1 MIFQNFYKAQPQNMK
16 NFVITLLALFSISS
30 VAFEE
35 FLITD
40 IRIVGLQRVS
50 IGSIF
55 TAIPVSVGDKMDQG
69 KVSEIT
75 RALFS
80 TAQFNDIQI
89 AKDGSTLIISV
100 LERPSISKI
109 ELEGN
114 KALKSEDL
122 LKGLEG
128 AGIAEGQVYKRSTL
142 NGMKSEL
149 VRQYASQG
157 RYGAGVEI
165 ETTDMPRNTLD
176 LKIIIDEGKS
186 AKIKKVNI
194 IGNTLFSD
202 EELMTGF
209 ELKEGKWYSFLSNK
223 NKYSKEKLEGDI
235 ENLESFYLNRG
246 YLKFSIESSQVSVS
260 KDKKDVYITLSVSE
274 GIQYK
279 VSDVNVIGEMPID
292 EKIYSPIVNSQKGLI
307 YSQAQITQ
315 IEEYFVNLL
324 GNEGYTFAEVT
335 GNPEINEEDNSV
347 SLLFLVQPGNRT
359 YARKIL
365 FSGNYLTNDEV
376 LRREMRQFEGAWAS
390 DNLIEG
396 SKVRLERLGF
406 FKEVNVETIPVP
418 GTEDQV
424 DIEFTVEEESTS
436 SVGGS
441 IGYSDFGMN
450 LGLNLSDNNYLGTG
464 NRFIFG
470 INKSIYQESYN
481 ISFFD
486 PYFTMDGVSR
496 GYSIYFRETDYGE
509 YNVANYL
516 TNSQGLGV
524 QFGYPI
530 SDTQRI
536 GLNLNF
542 DNTDIDPGSL
552 PSREI
557 ADFLESEGTVFDVL
571 KAQAVW
577 SRITLNRGMFPTY
590 GASTD
595 VMLQATIPGS
605 DLTYYKANIR
615 QKFYRPIGFANLVFG
630 FDGELGYIG
639 AYGDTKKTPF
649 FENFYS
655 GGPKSIRGFESNT
668 LGPRV
673 TPSPCYNFDP
683 ATEECPLII
692 DTDFDGTPDSI
703 AQNPYL
709 YQQRRNPIG
718 GNFLIE
724 GSLQLIFKL
733 PIIEDQRSMRS
744 AFFLDF
750 GNVFSTDCQDY
761 QINCYD
767 ASIDELRYS
776 VGVGVTWITGFGP
789 MSFSFSQPFNNG
801 IYDKTE
807 EFQFTIGTV
816 F

>member
-1 MIFQNFYKAQPQNMK
+1 MIAS
-16 NFVITLLALFSISS
+16 LSAS
-30 VAFEE
+30 AFED

-40 IRIVGLQRVS
+40 IRIIGLQRVS

-55 TAIPVSVGDKMDQG
+55 TAIPVSVGDTMNKEKISD
-69 KVSEIT
+69 IT

-80 TAQFNDIQI
+80 TGQFNDIQI
-89 AKDGSTLIISV
+89 AKDGNALILSV
-100 LERPSISKI
+100 LERPSVALI

-128 AGIAEGQVYKRSTL
+128 AGISQGQVYKRSTL

-149 VRQYASQG
+149 VRQYSSQG
-157 RYGAGVEI
+157 RYGAGVEV
-165 ETTDMPRNTLD
+165 ETTTMPRNTIN
-176 LKIIIDEGKS
+176 LKIIIDEGES
-186 AKIKKVNI
+186 ASIKKVNI
-194 IGNTLFSD
+194 IGNEIFSD
-202 EELMTGF
+202 DDLKQGF
-209 ELKEGKWYSFLSNK
+209 ELKEGKWYAFLSNSD
-223 NKYSKEKLEGDI
+223 KYSREKLEGDI
-235 ENLESFYLNRG
+235 ENLESYYLDRG
-246 YLKFSIESSQVSVS
+246 YLKFSIESSQVSIS
-260 KDKKDVYITLSVSE
+260 KNKEDVFITLSLSE
-274 GIQYK
+274 GVQYK
-279 VSDVNVIGEMPID
+279 INDVNVIGDMPLNED
-292 EKIYSPIVNSQKGLI
+292 MYLPIMESQKDQI

-315 IEEYFVNLL
+315 IEEYLVNLL

-335 GNPEINEEDNSV
+335 GNPEIDEDDQTV
-347 SLLFLVQPGNRT
+347 ALLFVVQPGNRT
-359 YARKIL
+359 YARKIQ
-365 FSGNYLTNDEV
+365 FNGNYLTNDEV

-390 DNLIEG
+390 DNLIEA

-406 FKEVNVETIPVP
+406 FKEVAVETIPVA
-418 GTEDQV
+418 GSEDQV
-424 DIEFTVEEESTS
+424 DIEFSVEEESTS

-450 LGLNLSDNNYLGTG
+450 LGLNLSDNNFLGSG
-464 NRFIFG
+464 NRFNFG

-481 ISFFD
+481 VSFFD

-509 YNVANYL
+509 FNVANYL

-542 DNTDIDPGSL
+542 DNTDIDPGTL

-557 ADFLESEGTVFDVL
+557 SDFLASEGTIFDVL

-590 GASTD
+590 GSSTD

-605 DLTYYKANIR
+605 DLTYYKTNIR

-630 FDGELGYIG
+630 FTGELGYIDT
-639 AYGDTKKTPF
+639 YGDTKKTPF

-655 GGPKSIRGFESNT
+655 GGPRSIRGFESNT

-673 TPSPCYNFDP
+673 TPSPCYNFNP
-683 ATEECPLII
+683 ETEECPLLI
-692 DTDFDGTPDSI
+692 DSDFDGTPDTI
-703 AQNPYL
+703 GQNPYL
-709 YQQRRNPIG
+709 YQQARDPIG
-718 GNFLIE
+718 GNFLVE
-724 GSLQLIFKL
+724 GSLQIIFKL

-761 QINCYD
+761 QINCYEP
-767 ASIDELRYS
+767 SVDELRYS
-776 VGVGVTWITGFGP
+776 IGVGVTWITGFGP
-789 MSFSFSQPFNNG
+789 MSFSFSQPFNDG
-801 IYDKTE
+801 PFDKTE

>member
-1 MIFQNFYKAQPQNMK
+1 MKKIFLFC
-16 NFVITLLALFSISS
+16 LAFLSFSAA
-30 VAFEE
+30 AFDE
-35 FLITD
+35 FIITD

-55 TAIPVSVGDKMDQG
+55 TAIPVSVGDKMNQG

-75 RALFS
+75 KALFS
-80 TAQFNDIQI
+80 TAQFNDIQVG
-89 AKDGSTLIISV
+89 KDGNALLISV
-100 LERPSISKI
+100 LERPSISAI
-109 ELEGN
+109 ELDGN

-165 ETTDMPRNTLD
+165 ETINTPRNTIE

-194 IGNTLFSD
+194 IGNEVFSD
-202 EELMTGF
+202 SDLMAGF
-209 ELKEGKWYSFLSNK
+209 ELQEGKWYSFLANK
-223 NKYSKEKLEGDI
+223 DKYSKEKLEGDI
-235 ENLESFYLNRG
+235 ENLESFYLDRG

-260 KDKKDVYITLSVSE
+260 KDKKDVFITLSISE
-274 GIQYK
+274 GEQYTI
-279 VSDVNVIGEMPID
+279 DEVNVIGEIPID
-292 EKIYSPIVNSQKGLI
+292 EKMYAPILDALKDQI
-307 YSQAQITQ
+307 YSQAQITSL
-315 IEEYFVNLL
+315 EEFLINYL

-335 GNPEINEEDNSV
+335 GNPEISTEDNKV
-347 SLLFLVQPGNRT
+347 SLIFLVQPGNRT

-406 FKEVNVETIPVP
+406 FKEVSVETIPVP

-436 SVGGS
+436 SIGGS

-450 LGLNLSDNNYLGTG
+450 LGLNLSDNNFLGTG
-464 NRFIFG
+464 NRFNLA
-470 INKSIYQESYN
+470 INKSVYQEAYN
-481 ISFFD
+481 VSFFD

-496 GYSIYFRETDYGE
+496 GYSIYYRVTDYGE

-516 TNSQGLGV
+516 TNSMGGGV

-530 SDTQRI
+530 SDTTRI

-557 ADFLESEGTVFDVL
+557 ADFLASEGTVFDVL

-577 SRITLNRGMFPTY
+577 SRMTLNRGMFPTY
-590 GASTD
+590 GSSTD
-595 VMLQATIPGS
+595 LMLQVTIPGS
-605 DLTYYKANIR
+605 DLSYFKVDLK
-615 QKFYRPIGFANLVFG
+615 QKFYRPLGFANLVFG
-630 FDGELGYIG
+630 FNGELGYIG
-639 AYGDTKKTPF
+639 TYGDSEKTPF

-655 GGPKSIRGFESNT
+655 GGPRSIRGFESNT

-673 TPSPCYNFDP
+673 TPAPCYEFN
-683 ATEECPLII
+683 AKTGECPLLI

-703 AQNPYL
+703 AQNPYG
-709 YQQRRNPIG
+709 YQQLRDPIG
-718 GNFLIE
+718 GNFLVE
-724 GSLQLIFKL
+724 GSMQMIFKL
-733 PIIEDQRSMRS
+733 PMIEDQRSMRS

-750 GNVFSTDCQDY
+750 GNVFSTDCQPY
-761 QINCYD
+761 QINCYE
-767 ASIDELRYS
+767 ASFDDMKYS

-789 MSFSFSQPFNNG
+789 MSFSFSQPFNDG
-801 IYDKTE
+801 IYDRTE

>member
-1 MIFQNFYKAQPQNMK
+1 MKKFAIF
-16 NFVITLLALFSISS
+16 FSIFVSLAVS
-30 VAFEE
+30 AFDD

-40 IRIVGLQRVS
+40 IRIIGLQRVS

-55 TAIPVSVGDKMDQG
+55 TAIPVSVGDTMTKEKISD
-69 KVSEIT
+69 IT

-80 TAQFNDIQI
+80 TGQFNDIQI
-89 AKDGSTLIISV
+89 AKDGNALILSV
-100 LERPSISKI
+100 LERPSVALI

-128 AGIAEGQVYKRSTL
+128 AGISQGQVYKRSTL

-149 VRQYASQG
+149 VRQYSSQG
-157 RYGAGVEI
+157 RYGAGVEV
-165 ETTDMPRNTLD
+165 ETTPMPRNTIN
-176 LKIIIDEGKS
+176 LKIIIDEGES
-186 AKIKKVNI
+186 AAIKKVNI
-194 IGNTLFSD
+194 IGNEIFSD
-202 EELMTGF
+202 DELMEGF
-209 ELKEGKWYSFLSNK
+209 ELKEGKWYAFLSNK
-223 NKYSKEKLEGDI
+223 DKYSREKLEGDI
-235 ENLESFYLNRG
+235 ENLESYYLDRG
-246 YLKFSIESSQVSVS
+246 YLKFSIESSQVSIS
-260 KDKKDVYITLSVSE
+260 KNKEDVFITLSISE
-274 GIQYK
+274 GAQYK
-279 VSDVNVIGEMPID
+279 IDDVNVIGDMPLNEEMYLPIM
-292 EKIYSPIVNSQKGLI
+292 ESQKDLI

-315 IEEYFVNLL
+315 IEEYLVNLL
-324 GNEGYTFAEVT
+324 GNEGYTFAEVS
-335 GNPEINEEDNSV
+335 GNPEINEDDQTV
-347 SLLFLVQPGNRT
+347 ALLFVIQPGNRT
-359 YARKIL
+359 YARKIQ

-390 DNLIEG
+390 DNLIEA

-406 FKEVNVETIPVP
+406 FKEVNVETIPVA
-418 GTEDQV
+418 GSEDQV
-424 DIEFTVEEESTS
+424 DIEFSVEEESTS

-450 LGLNLSDNNYLGTG
+450 LGLNLSDNNFLGTG
-464 NRFIFG
+464 NRFILG

-481 ISFFD
+481 VSFFD

-496 GYSIYFRETDYGE
+496 GYSLYFRETDYGE
-509 YNVANYL
+509 FNVANYL
-516 TNSQGLGV
+516 TNSQGAGV

-542 DNTDIDPGSL
+542 DNTDIDAGSL

-557 ADFLESEGTVFDVL
+557 SDFLTSEGTIFDVL

-590 GASTD
+590 GSSTD
-595 VMLQATIPGS
+595 VMLQATIHGS
-605 DLTYYKANIR
+605 DLTYYKTNIR

-630 FDGELGYIG
+630 FTGELGYIDT
-639 AYGDTKKTPF
+639 YGDTKKTPF

-655 GGPKSIRGFESNT
+655 GGPRSIRGFESNT

-673 TPSPCYNFDP
+673 TPSPCYNFNP
-683 ATEECPLII
+683 VTEECPLLI

-703 AQNPYL
+703 GQNPYV
-709 YQQRRNPIG
+709 YQQARDPIG
-718 GNFLIE
+718 GNFLVE

-761 QINCYD
+761 QINCFEP
-767 ASIDELRYS
+767 SVDELRYS
-776 VGVGVTWITGFGP
+776 IGVGVTWITGFGP
-789 MSFSFSQPFNNG
+789 MSFSFSQPFNDG
-801 IYDKTE
+801 PFDKTE

>member
-1 MIFQNFYKAQPQNMK
+1 MKKFIINFLIF
-16 NFVITLLALFSISS
+16 VSLS
-30 VAFEE
+30 VTAFED
-35 FLITD
+35 FLIND
-40 IRIVGLQRVS
+40 IRIIGLQRVS

-55 TAIPVSVGDKMDQG
+55 TAIPVSVGDTMNQEKISD
-69 KVSEIT
+69 IT

-80 TAQFNDIQI
+80 TGQFNDIQI
-89 AKDGSTLIISV
+89 ARDGNALILSV
-100 LERPSISKI
+100 LERPSVALI

-128 AGIAEGQVYKRSTL
+128 AGISQGQVYKRSTL

-149 VRQYASQG
+149 VRQYSSQG

-165 ETTDMPRNTLD
+165 ETTPMPRNTINV
-176 LKIIIDEGKS
+176 KIIIDEGES
-186 AKIKKVNI
+186 ASIKKVNI
-194 IGNTLFSD
+194 IGNEVFTDDDL
-202 EELMTGF
+202 LQGF
-209 ELKEGKWYSFLSNK
+209 ELKEGKWYAFLSNK
-223 NKYSKEKLEGDI
+223 DKYSREKLEGDI
-235 ENLESFYLNRG
+235 ENLESYYLDRG
-246 YLKFSIESSQVSVS
+246 YLKFSIESSQVSIS
-260 KDKKDVYITLSVSE
+260 KNKEDVFITLSISE
-274 GIQYK
+274 GVQYK
-279 VSDVNVIGEMPID
+279 INDVTVIGDMPLN
-292 EKIYSPIVNSQKGLI
+292 EGMYLPIIESQKDQI

-315 IEEYFVNLL
+315 IEEYFINLL

-335 GNPEINEEDNSV
+335 GNPEINEEDQTV
-347 SLLFLVQPGNRT
+347 SLLFVVQPGNRT
-359 YARKIL
+359 YARKIQ
-365 FSGNYLTNDEV
+365 FTGNYLTNDEV

-390 DNLIEG
+390 DNLIEA

-406 FKEVNVETIPVP
+406 FKEVDVETIPVA
-418 GTEDQV
+418 GSEDQV
-424 DIEFTVEEESTS
+424 DIEFSVEEESTS

-450 LGLNLSDNNYLGTG
+450 IGLNLSDNNFLGTG
-464 NRFIFG
+464 NRFILG
-470 INKSIYQESYN
+470 VNKSIYQESYN

-496 GYSIYFRETDYGE
+496 GYSLYFRETDYGE
-509 YNVANYL
+509 FNVANYL
-516 TNSQGLGV
+516 TNSQGAGV

-557 ADFLESEGTVFDVL
+557 SDFLASEGTIFDVL

-590 GASTD
+590 GSSTD
-595 VMLQATIPGS
+595 VMLQATLPGS
-605 DLTYYKANIR
+605 DLTYYKTNIR

-630 FDGELGYIG
+630 FTGELGYIDT
-639 AYGDTKKTPF
+639 YGDTKKTPF

-655 GGPKSIRGFESNT
+655 GGPRSIRGFESNT

-673 TPSPCYNFDP
+673 TPSPCYDFNP
-683 ATEECPLII
+683 ETEECPLLI
-692 DTDFDGTPDSI
+692 DTDLDGTPDTI
-703 AQNPYL
+703 GQNPYT
-709 YQQRRNPIG
+709 YQQARNPIG
-718 GNFLIE
+718 GNFLVE

-733 PIIEDQRSMRS
+733 PMIEDQRSMRS

-761 QINCYD
+761 QINCFEPTF
-767 ASIDELRYS
+767 DELRYS
-776 VGVGVTWITGFGP
+776 IGVGVTWITGFGP
-789 MSFSFSQPFNNG
+789 MSFSFSQPFNDG
-801 IYDKTE
+801 PFDKTE

>member
-1 MIFQNFYKAQPQNMK
+1 MK
-16 NFVITLLALFSISS
+16 KLLLCFLAFFSFA
-30 VAFEE
+30 VTAFDE

-55 TAIPVSVGDKMDQG
+55 TAMPVSVGDKMNEG

-89 AKDGSTLIISV
+89 GKDGNALIISV
-100 LERPSISKI
+100 AERPSISSI

-122 LKGLEG
+122 LQGLDG
-128 AGIAEGQVYKRSTL
+128 AGISEGQVYKRSTL

-149 VRQYASQG
+149 IRQYASQG

-165 ETTDMPRNTLD
+165 ETIDKPRNTIE

-194 IGNTLFSD
+194 IGNELFTD
-202 EELMTGF
+202 ADLMTGF
-209 ELKEGKWYSFLSNK
+209 ELQEGKWYSFLSNK
-223 NKYSKEKLEGDI
+223 DKYSKEKLEGDI
-235 ENLESFYLNRG
+235 ENLESFYLDRG

-260 KDKKDVYITLSVSE
+260 KDKQDVFITLSIRE
-274 GIQYK
+274 GEQYK
-279 VSDVNVIGEMPID
+279 ID
-292 EKIYSPIVNSQKGLI
+292 EVNIIGDVPLDEGMYNPILEGLKDQI
-307 YSQAQITQ
+307 YSQAQITS
-315 IEEYFVNLL
+315 IEEYLVNFL

-335 GNPEINEEDNSV
+335 GNPEMSEEANKV
-347 SLLFLVQPGNRT
+347 SLIFLVQPGNRT

-396 SKVRLERLGF
+396 SKLRLERLGF

-418 GTEDQV
+418 GTEDQI

-436 SVGGS
+436 SIGGS

-450 LGLNLSDNNYLGTG
+450 LGLNLSDNNFLGSG
-464 NRFIFG
+464 NRFNLA
-470 INKSIYQESYN
+470 INKSVYQEAYN

-496 GYSIYFRETDYGE
+496 GYSVYYRVTDYGE

-516 TNSQGLGV
+516 TNSMGGGV

-530 SDTQRI
+530 SDITRI

-557 ADFLESEGTVFDVL
+557 ADFLASEGTIFDVF

-577 SRITLNRGMFPTY
+577 SKMTLNRGMFPTY
-590 GASTD
+590 GSSTD
-595 VMLQATIPGS
+595 VMLQVTVPGS
-605 DLTYYKANIR
+605 DLTYFKTNIK
-615 QKFYRPIGFANLVFG
+615 QKFYRPLGFANLVFG
-630 FDGELGYIG
+630 FDGELGYLG
-639 AYGDTKKTPF
+639 AYGDTQKTPF

-655 GGPKSIRGFESNT
+655 GGPRSIRGFESNT

-673 TPSPCYNFDP
+673 TPAPCYEFD
-683 ATEECPLII
+683 AKTGECPLIV
-692 DTDFDGTPDSI
+692 DTDFDGIPDSI
-703 AQNPYL
+703 AQNPYG
-709 YQQRRNPIG
+709 YQQIRDPIG
-718 GNFLIE
+718 GNFLVE

-733 PIIEDQRSMRS
+733 PMVEDQRSMRS
-744 AFFLDF
+744 AFFVDF
-750 GNVFSTDCQDY
+750 GNVFSTDCQEY
-761 QINCYD
+761 QLNCYEP
-767 ASIDELRYS
+767 SVDELKYS

-789 MSFSFSQPFNNG
+789 MSFSFSQPFNDG
-801 IYDKTE
+801 IYDRTE

>member
-1 MIFQNFYKAQPQNMK
+1 MKKIFLFC
-16 NFVITLLALFSISS
+16 LAFLSFM
-30 VAFEE
+30 AFAFDE
-35 FLITD
+35 FIITD
-40 IRIVGLQRVS
+40 IKIVGLQRVS

-55 TAIPVSVGDKMDQG
+55 TAIPVSVGDKMNQG

-75 RALFS
+75 KALFS
-80 TAQFNDIQI
+80 TAQFNDIQVG
-89 AKDGSTLIISV
+89 KDGNALLISV
-100 LERPSISKI
+100 LERPSISAI
-109 ELEGN
+109 ELDGN

-128 AGIAEGQVYKRSTL
+128 AGIAEGEVYKRSTL

-165 ETTDMPRNTLD
+165 ETINKPRNTIE

-194 IGNTLFSD
+194 IGNEVFSD
-202 EELMTGF
+202 SDLMAGF
-209 ELKEGKWYSFLSNK
+209 ELQEGKWYSFLSNK
-223 NKYSKEKLEGDI
+223 DKYSKEKLKGDI
-235 ENLESFYLNRG
+235 ENLESFYLDRG

-260 KDKKDVYITLSVSE
+260 KDKKDVFITLSISE
-274 GIQYK
+274 GVQYTI
-279 VSDVNVIGEMPID
+279 DAVNIIGEMPIE
-292 EKIYSPIVNSQKGLI
+292 EKMYTPILDGLKDQI
-307 YSQAQITQ
+307 YSQAQITS
-315 IEEYFVNLL
+315 IEEYLVNYL

-335 GNPEINEEDNSV
+335 GNPEINVEENTV
-347 SLLFLVQPGNRT
+347 SLIFLVQPGNRT

-406 FKEVNVETIPVP
+406 FKEVSVETIPVP

-436 SVGGS
+436 SIGGS

-450 LGLNLSDNNYLGTG
+450 LGLNLSDNNFLGTG
-464 NRFIFG
+464 NRFNLA
-470 INKSIYQESYN
+470 INKSVYQEAYN

-496 GYSIYFRETDYGE
+496 GYSVYYRVTDYGE

-516 TNSQGLGV
+516 TNSMGGGV

-530 SDTQRI
+530 SDTTRI
-536 GLNLNF
+536 GLNLNI

-557 ADFLESEGTVFDVL
+557 ADFLASEGTVFDVL

-577 SRITLNRGMFPTY
+577 SRMTLNRGMFPTY
-590 GASTD
+590 GSSTD
-595 VMLQATIPGS
+595 VMLQVTIPGS
-605 DLTYYKANIR
+605 DLSYFKVDLK
-615 QKFYRPIGFANLVFG
+615 QKFYRPLGFANLVFG
-630 FDGELGYIG
+630 FNGELGYIG
-639 AYGDTKKTPF
+639 TYGDTKKTPF

-655 GGPKSIRGFESNT
+655 GGPRSIRGFESNT

-673 TPSPCYNFDP
+673 TPAPCYEFN
-683 ATEECPLII
+683 AKTGECPLII
-692 DTDFDGTPDSI
+692 DTDFDGTPDAI
-703 AQNPYL
+703 AQNPYG
-709 YQQRRNPIG
+709 YQQLRDPIG
-718 GNFLIE
+718 GNFLVE
-724 GSLQLIFKL
+724 GSMQMIFKL
-733 PIIEDQRSMRS
+733 PMIEDQRSMRS

-750 GNVFSTDCQDY
+750 GNVFSTDCQPY
-761 QINCYD
+761 QINCYE
-767 ASIDELRYS
+767 ASFDEMKYS

-789 MSFSFSQPFNNG
+789 MSFSFSQPFNDG
-801 IYDKTE
+801 IYDRTE

>member
-1 MIFQNFYKAQPQNMK
+1 MK
-16 NFVITLLALFSISS
+16 KLFLCFLAFFSFAVS
-30 VAFEE
+30 AFDE

-55 TAIPVSVGDKMDQG
+55 TAIPVSVGDKMNEG

-80 TAQFNDIQI
+80 TAQFNDILI
-89 AKDGSTLIISV
+89 GKDGNALIISV
-100 LERPSISKI
+100 AERPSISSI

-122 LKGLEG
+122 LQGLEG
-128 AGIAEGQVYKRSTL
+128 AGISEGQVYKRSTL

-149 VRQYASQG
+149 IRQYASQG

-165 ETTDMPRNTLD
+165 ETIDKPRNTIE

-194 IGNTLFSD
+194 IGNELFSD
-202 EELMTGF
+202 DDLMRGF

-223 NKYSKEKLEGDI
+223 DKYSKEKLKGDI
-235 ENLESFYLNRG
+235 ENLESFYLDRG

-260 KDKKDVYITLSVSE
+260 KDKQDVFITLSISE
-274 GIQYK
+274 GEQYK
-279 VSDVNVIGEMPID
+279 IDEVSVIGDVPLDEGIYNPILD
-292 EKIYSPIVNSQKGLI
+292 SLKDQI
-307 YSQAQITQ
+307 YSQAQITS
-315 IEEYFVNLL
+315 IEEYLVNFL

-335 GNPEINEEDNSV
+335 GNPDMSEEANKV
-347 SLLFLVQPGNRT
+347 SLIFLVQPGNRT

-396 SKVRLERLGF
+396 SKLRLERLGF

-436 SVGGS
+436 SIGGS

-450 LGLNLSDNNYLGTG
+450 LGLNLSDNNYLGSG
-464 NRFIFG
+464 NRFNLA
-470 INKSIYQESYN
+470 INKSVYQEAYN

-496 GYSIYFRETDYGE
+496 GYSLYYRVTDYGE

-516 TNSQGLGV
+516 TNSMGGGV

-530 SDTQRI
+530 SDTTRI

-557 ADFLESEGTVFDVL
+557 ADFLASEGTVFDVF

-577 SRITLNRGMFPTY
+577 SKMTLNRGMFPTY
-590 GASTD
+590 GSSTD
-595 VMLQATIPGS
+595 VMLQFTIPGS
-605 DLTYYKANIR
+605 DLTYFKTDIK
-615 QKFYRPIGFANLVFG
+615 QKFYRPLGFANLVFG

-639 AYGDTKKTPF
+639 TYGDTEKTPF

-655 GGPKSIRGFESNT
+655 GGPRSIRGFESNT

-673 TPSPCYNFDP
+673 TPAPCYEFD
-683 ATEECPLII
+683 AKTGECPLII
-692 DTDFDGTPDSI
+692 DTDFDGIPDSI
-703 AQNPYL
+703 AQNPYGF
-709 YQQRRNPIG
+709 QQLRDPIG
-718 GNFLIE
+718 GNLLVE

-733 PIIEDQRSMRS
+733 PMVEDQRSMRS
-744 AFFLDF
+744 AFFIDF
-750 GNVFSTDCQDY
+750 GNVFSTDCESY
-761 QINCYD
+761 QINCFEP
-767 ASIDELRYS
+767 SIDELKYS

-789 MSFSFSQPFNNG
+789 MSFSFSQPFNDG
-801 IYDKTE
+801 IYDRTE

>member
-1 MIFQNFYKAQPQNMK
+1 MK
-16 NFVITLLALFSISS
+16 KLLLCFLAFFSFA
-30 VAFEE
+30 VTAFDE

-55 TAIPVSVGDKMDQG
+55 TAIPVSVGDKMNEG

-89 AKDGSTLIISV
+89 GKDGNALIISV
-100 LERPSISKI
+100 AERPSISSI

-122 LKGLEG
+122 LQGLDG
-128 AGIAEGQVYKRSTL
+128 AGISEGQVYKRSTL

-149 VRQYASQG
+149 IRQYASQG

-165 ETTDMPRNTLD
+165 ETIDKPRNTIE

-194 IGNTLFSD
+194 IGNELFTD
-202 EELMTGF
+202 ADLMTGF
-209 ELKEGKWYSFLSNK
+209 ELQEGKWYSFLSNK
-223 NKYSKEKLEGDI
+223 DKYSKEKLEGDI
-235 ENLESFYLNRG
+235 ENLESFYLDRG

-260 KDKKDVYITLSVSE
+260 KDKQDVFITLSIRE
-274 GIQYK
+274 GEQYK
-279 VSDVNVIGEMPID
+279 ID
-292 EKIYSPIVNSQKGLI
+292 EVNIIGDVPLDEGMYNPILEGLKDQI
-307 YSQAQITQ
+307 YSQAQITS
-315 IEEYFVNLL
+315 IEEYLVNFL

-335 GNPEINEEDNSV
+335 GNPEMSEEANKV
-347 SLLFLVQPGNRT
+347 SLIFLVQPGNRT

-396 SKVRLERLGF
+396 SKLRLERLGF

-436 SVGGS
+436 SIGGS

-450 LGLNLSDNNYLGTG
+450 LGLNLSDNNFLGSG
-464 NRFIFG
+464 NRFNLA
-470 INKSIYQESYN
+470 INKSVYQEAYN

-496 GYSIYFRETDYGE
+496 GYSVYYRVTDYGE

-516 TNSQGLGV
+516 TNSMGGGV

-530 SDTQRI
+530 SDITRI

-557 ADFLESEGTVFDVL
+557 ADFLASEGTVFDVF

-577 SRITLNRGMFPTY
+577 SKMTLNRGMFPTY
-590 GASTD
+590 GSSTD
-595 VMLQATIPGS
+595 VMLQVTVPGS
-605 DLTYYKANIR
+605 DLTYFKTNIK
-615 QKFYRPIGFANLVFG
+615 QKFYRPLGFANLVFG
-630 FDGELGYIG
+630 FDGELGYLG
-639 AYGDTKKTPF
+639 TYGDTEKTPF

-655 GGPKSIRGFESNT
+655 GGPRSIRGFESNT

-673 TPSPCYNFDP
+673 TPAPCYEFD
-683 ATEECPLII
+683 AKTGECPLIV
-692 DTDFDGTPDSI
+692 DTDFDGIPDSI
-703 AQNPYL
+703 AQNPYG
-709 YQQRRNPIG
+709 YQQIRDPIG
-718 GNFLIE
+718 GNFLVE

-733 PIIEDQRSMRS
+733 PMVEDQRSMRS
-744 AFFLDF
+744 AFFVDF
-750 GNVFSTDCQDY
+750 GNVFSTDCQEY
-761 QINCYD
+761 QLNCYEP
-767 ASIDELRYS
+767 SVDELKYS

-789 MSFSFSQPFNNG
+789 MSFSFSQPFNDG
-801 IYDKTE
+801 IYDRTE

>member
-1 MIFQNFYKAQPQNMK
+1 MK
-16 NFVITLLALFSISS
+16 KLLLCFLAFFSFA
-30 VAFEE
+30 VTAFDE

-55 TAIPVSVGDKMDQG
+55 TAIPVSVGDKMNEG

-89 AKDGSTLIISV
+89 GKDGNALIISV
-100 LERPSISKI
+100 AERPSISSI

-122 LKGLEG
+122 LQGLEG
-128 AGIAEGQVYKRSTL
+128 AGISEGQVYKRSTL

-149 VRQYASQG
+149 IRQYASQG

-165 ETTDMPRNTLD
+165 ETIDKPRNTIE

-194 IGNTLFSD
+194 IGNELFTD
-202 EELMTGF
+202 DDLMTGF
-209 ELKEGKWYSFLSNK
+209 ELQEGKWYSFLSNK
-223 NKYSKEKLEGDI
+223 DKYSKEKLEGDI
-235 ENLESFYLNRG
+235 ENLESFYLDRG

-260 KDKKDVYITLSVSE
+260 KDKQDVFITLSIRE
-274 GIQYK
+274 GEQYK
-279 VSDVNVIGEMPID
+279 ID
-292 EKIYSPIVNSQKGLI
+292 EVNIIGDVPLDEGMYNPILEGLKDQI
-307 YSQAQITQ
+307 YSQAQITS
-315 IEEYFVNLL
+315 IEEYLVNFL

-335 GNPEINEEDNSV
+335 GNPEMSEEANKV
-347 SLLFLVQPGNRT
+347 SLIFLVQPGNRT

-396 SKVRLERLGF
+396 SKLRLERLGF

-436 SVGGS
+436 SIGGS

-450 LGLNLSDNNYLGTG
+450 LGLNLSDNNFLGSG
-464 NRFIFG
+464 NRFNLA
-470 INKSIYQESYN
+470 INKSVYQEAYN

-496 GYSIYFRETDYGE
+496 GYSVYYRVTDYGE

-516 TNSQGLGV
+516 TNSMGGGV

-530 SDTQRI
+530 SDITRI

-557 ADFLESEGTVFDVL
+557 ADFLASEGTVFDVF

-577 SRITLNRGMFPTY
+577 SKMTLNRGMFPTY
-590 GASTD
+590 GSSTD
-595 VMLQATIPGS
+595 VMLQVTMPGS
-605 DLTYYKANIR
+605 DLTYFKTNIK
-615 QKFYRPIGFANLVFG
+615 QKFYRPLGFANLVFG
-630 FDGELGYIG
+630 FDGELGYLG
-639 AYGDTKKTPF
+639 AYGDTQKTPF

-655 GGPKSIRGFESNT
+655 GGPRSIRGFESNT

-673 TPSPCYNFDP
+673 TPAPCYEFD
-683 ATEECPLII
+683 AKTGECPLIV
-692 DTDFDGTPDSI
+692 DTDFDGIPDSI
-703 AQNPYL
+703 AQNPYG
-709 YQQRRNPIG
+709 YQQIRDPIG
-718 GNFLIE
+718 GNFLVE

-733 PIIEDQRSMRS
+733 PMVEDQRSMRS
-744 AFFLDF
+744 AFFVDF
-750 GNVFSTDCQDY
+750 GNVFSTDCQEY
-761 QINCYD
+761 QLNCYEP
-767 ASIDELRYS
+767 SVDELKYS

-789 MSFSFSQPFNNG
+789 MSFSFSQPFNDG
-801 IYDKTE
+801 IYDRTE

>member
-1 MIFQNFYKAQPQNMK
+1 MK
-16 NFVITLLALFSISS
+16 KLLLCFLAFFSFA
-30 VAFEE
+30 VTAFDE

-55 TAIPVSVGDKMDQG
+55 TAIPVSVGDKMNEG

-89 AKDGSTLIISV
+89 GKDGNALIISV
-100 LERPSISKI
+100 AERPSISSI

-122 LKGLEG
+122 LQGLDG
-128 AGIAEGQVYKRSTL
+128 AGISEGQVYKRSTL

-149 VRQYASQG
+149 IRQYASQG

-165 ETTDMPRNTLD
+165 ETIDKPRNTIE

-194 IGNTLFSD
+194 IGNELFTD
-202 EELMTGF
+202 ADLMTGF
-209 ELKEGKWYSFLSNK
+209 ELQEGKWYSFLSNK
-223 NKYSKEKLEGDI
+223 DKYSKEKLEGDI
-235 ENLESFYLNRG
+235 ENLESFYLDRG

-260 KDKKDVYITLSVSE
+260 KDKQDVFITLSISE
-274 GIQYK
+274 GEQYK
-279 VSDVNVIGEMPID
+279 ID
-292 EKIYSPIVNSQKGLI
+292 EVNIIGDVPLDEGMYNPILEGLKDQI
-307 YSQAQITQ
+307 YSQAQITS
-315 IEEYFVNLL
+315 IEEYLVNFL

-335 GNPEINEEDNSV
+335 GNPEMSEEANKV
-347 SLLFLVQPGNRT
+347 SLIFLVQPGNRT

-396 SKVRLERLGF
+396 SKLRLERLGF

-436 SVGGS
+436 SIGGS

-450 LGLNLSDNNYLGTG
+450 LGLNLSDNNFLGSG
-464 NRFIFG
+464 NRFNLA
-470 INKSIYQESYN
+470 INKSVYQEAYN

-496 GYSIYFRETDYGE
+496 GYSVYYRVTDYGE

-516 TNSQGLGV
+516 TNSMGGGV

-530 SDTQRI
+530 SDITRI

-557 ADFLESEGTVFDVL
+557 ADFLASEGTVFDVF

-577 SRITLNRGMFPTY
+577 SKMTLNRGMFPTY
-590 GASTD
+590 GSSTD
-595 VMLQATIPGS
+595 VMLQVTVPGS
-605 DLTYYKANIR
+605 DLTYFKTNIK
-615 QKFYRPIGFANLVFG
+615 QKFYRPLGFANLVFG
-630 FDGELGYIG
+630 FDGELGYLG
-639 AYGDTKKTPF
+639 TYGDTEKTPF

-655 GGPKSIRGFESNT
+655 GGPRSIRGFESNT

-673 TPSPCYNFDP
+673 TPAPCYEFD
-683 ATEECPLII
+683 AKTGECPLIV
-692 DTDFDGTPDSI
+692 DTDFDGIPDSI
-703 AQNPYL
+703 AQNPYG
-709 YQQRRNPIG
+709 YQQIRDPIG
-718 GNFLIE
+718 GNFLVE

-733 PIIEDQRSMRS
+733 PMVEDQRSMRS
-744 AFFLDF
+744 AFFVDF
-750 GNVFSTDCQDY
+750 GNVFSTDCQEY
-761 QINCYD
+761 QLNCYEP
-767 ASIDELRYS
+767 SVDELKYS

-789 MSFSFSQPFNNG
+789 MSFSFSQPFNDG
-801 IYDKTE
+801 IYDRTE

>member
-1 MIFQNFYKAQPQNMK
+1 MK
-16 NFVITLLALFSISS
+16 NIVIYFLAFISLS
-30 VAFEE
+30 ASAFEE

-40 IRIVGLQRVS
+40 IRIIGLQRVS

-55 TAIPVSVGDKMDQG
+55 TAIPVSVGDRMNQA
-69 KVSEIT
+69 KVREISK
-75 RALFS
+75 ALFA

-89 AKDGSTLIISV
+89 AKDGNALIISL
-100 LERPSISKI
+100 LERPSISSI

-122 LKGLEG
+122 LNGLEG

-149 VRQYASQG
+149 VRQYSSQG
-157 RYGAGVEI
+157 RYGASVDI
-165 ETTDMPRNTLD
+165 ETEDRPRNTLA

-194 IGNTLFSD
+194 IGNNLFTD

-209 ELKEGKWYSFLSNK
+209 ELQEGKWYTFLSNK
-223 NKYSKEKLEGDI
+223 DKYSKEKLEGDI
-235 ENLESFYLNRG
+235 ENLESFYLDRG
-246 YLKFSIESSQVSVS
+246 YLKFSIESTQVSVS
-260 KDKKDVYITLSVSE
+260 KNKEDVFITLSISE
-274 GIQYK
+274 GEQYK
-279 VSDVNVIGEMPID
+279 INEVSVIGEMPLD
-292 EKIYSPIVNSQKGLI
+292 EALYNPIVESQKDRI

-324 GNEGYTFAEVT
+324 GNEGYTFAEVS
-335 GNPEINEEDNSV
+335 GNPEINQANKTV

-365 FSGNYLTNDEV
+365 FAGNYLTNDEV

-450 LGLNLSDNNYLGTG
+450 IGLNLSDNNYLGSG
-464 NRFIFG
+464 NRFVFG

-481 ISFFD
+481 VSFFD

-496 GYSIYFRETDYGE
+496 GYSVYFRETDYGE
-509 YNVANYL
+509 YNIANYL

-536 GLNLNF
+536 GLNINF
-542 DNTDIDPGSL
+542 DNTDIDSGSL

-557 ADFLESEGTVFDVL
+557 ADFLSSEGTVFDVL

-577 SRITLNRGMFPTY
+577 SRVTLNRGMFPTY
-590 GASTD
+590 GSSTD

-605 DLTYYKANIR
+605 DLTYYKTNLR
-615 QKFYRPIGFANLVFG
+615 QKFYRPLGFSNLVFG

-655 GGPKSIRGFESNT
+655 GGPRSIRGFESNT

-673 TPSPCYNFDP
+673 TPSPCYDFDP
-683 ATEECPLII
+683 VTEECPLIV

-709 YQQRRNPIG
+709 YQQRRDPIG
-718 GNFLIE
+718 GNLLIE

-733 PIIEDQRSMRS
+733 PMIEDQRSMRS

-761 QINCYD
+761 QINCYEPS
-767 ASIDELRYS
+767 ADELRYS
-776 VGVGVTWITGFGP
+776 LGVGVTWITGFGP
-789 MSFSFSQPFNNG
+789 MSFSFSQPFNDG
-801 IYDKTE
+801 IYDRTE

>member
-1 MIFQNFYKAQPQNMK
+1 MK
-16 NFVITLLALFSISS
+16 KLFLCFLAFFSFA
-30 VAFEE
+30 VNAFDE

-55 TAIPVSVGDKMDQG
+55 TAIPVSVGDKMNEG

-89 AKDGSTLIISV
+89 GKDGNALIISV
-100 LERPSISKI
+100 AERPSISSI

-122 LKGLEG
+122 LQGLEG
-128 AGIAEGQVYKRSTL
+128 AGISEGQVYKRSTL

-149 VRQYASQG
+149 IRQYASQG

-165 ETTDMPRNTLD
+165 ETIDKPRNTIE

-194 IGNTLFSD
+194 IGNELFSD
-202 EELMTGF
+202 DDLMRGF

-223 NKYSKEKLEGDI
+223 DKYSKEKLKGDI
-235 ENLESFYLNRG
+235 ENLESFYLDRG

-260 KDKKDVYITLSVSE
+260 KDKQDVFITLSISE
-274 GIQYK
+274 GEQYK
-279 VSDVNVIGEMPID
+279 IDEVRVIGDVPLDEGIYNPILENLKD
-292 EKIYSPIVNSQKGLI
+292 QI
-307 YSQAQITQ
+307 YSQAQITS
-315 IEEYFVNLL
+315 IEEYLVNFL

-335 GNPEINEEDNSV
+335 GNPDMSEEANKV
-347 SLLFLVQPGNRT
+347 SLIFLVQPGNRT

-396 SKVRLERLGF
+396 SKMRLERLGF

-436 SVGGS
+436 SIGGS

-450 LGLNLSDNNYLGTG
+450 LGLNLSDNNYLGSG
-464 NRFIFG
+464 NRFNLA
-470 INKSIYQESYN
+470 INKSVYQEAYN

-496 GYSIYFRETDYGE
+496 GYSLYYRVTDYGE

-516 TNSQGLGV
+516 TNSMGGGV

-530 SDTQRI
+530 SDTTRI

-557 ADFLESEGTVFDVL
+557 ADFLASEGTVFDVF

-577 SRITLNRGMFPTY
+577 SKMTLNRGMFPTY
-590 GASTD
+590 GSSTD
-595 VMLQATIPGS
+595 VMLQVTMPGS
-605 DLTYYKANIR
+605 DLTYFKTDIK
-615 QKFYRPIGFANLVFG
+615 QKFYRPLGFANLVFG

-639 AYGDTKKTPF
+639 TYGDTEKTPF

-655 GGPKSIRGFESNT
+655 GGPRSIRGFESNT

-673 TPSPCYNFDP
+673 TPAPCYEFD
-683 ATEECPLII
+683 AKTGECPLIV
-692 DTDFDGTPDSI
+692 DTDFDGIPDSI
-703 AQNPYL
+703 AQNPYG
-709 YQQRRNPIG
+709 YQQVRDPIG
-718 GNFLIE
+718 GNLLVE

-733 PIIEDQRSMRS
+733 PMVEDQRSMRS
-744 AFFLDF
+744 AFFIDF
-750 GNVFSTDCQDY
+750 GNVFSTDCQAY
-761 QINCYD
+761 QINCYEP
-767 ASIDELRYS
+767 SIDELKYS

-789 MSFSFSQPFNNG
+789 MSFSFSQPFNDG
-801 IYDKTE
+801 IYDRTE

>member
-1 MIFQNFYKAQPQNMK
+1 MK
-16 NFVITLLALFSISS
+16 KLLLCFLAFFSFS
-30 VAFEE
+30 VTAFDE

-55 TAIPVSVGDKMDQG
+55 TAIPVSVGDKMNEG

-75 RALFS
+75 KALFS
-80 TAQFNDIQI
+80 TGQFNDIQI
-89 AKDGSTLIISV
+89 GKDGNALIISV
-100 LERPSISKI
+100 AERPSISSI

-122 LKGLEG
+122 LQGLEG
-128 AGIAEGQVYKRSTL
+128 AGISEGQVYKRSTL

-149 VRQYASQG
+149 IRQYASQG

-165 ETTDMPRNTLD
+165 ETIDKPRNTIE

-194 IGNTLFSD
+194 IGNELFTD
-202 EELMTGF
+202 DDLMTGF
-209 ELKEGKWYSFLSNK
+209 ELQEGKWYSFLSNK
-223 NKYSKEKLEGDI
+223 DKYSKEKLEGDI
-235 ENLESFYLNRG
+235 ENLESFYLDRG

-260 KDKKDVYITLSVSE
+260 KDKQDVFITLSISE
-274 GIQYK
+274 GEQYK
-279 VSDVNVIGEMPID
+279 ID
-292 EKIYSPIVNSQKGLI
+292 EVNIIGDVPLDEGMYNPILEGLKDQT
-307 YSQAQITQ
+307 YSQAQIRS
-315 IEEYFVNLL
+315 IEEYLVNFL

-335 GNPEINEEDNSV
+335 GNPEMSEEANKV
-347 SLLFLVQPGNRT
+347 SLIFLVQPGNRT

-396 SKVRLERLGF
+396 SKLRLERLGF

-436 SVGGS
+436 SIGGS

-450 LGLNLSDNNYLGTG
+450 LGLNLSDNNFLGTG
-464 NRFIFG
+464 NRFNLA
-470 INKSIYQESYN
+470 INKSVYQEAYN

-496 GYSIYFRETDYGE
+496 GYSVYYRVTDYGE

-516 TNSQGLGV
+516 TNSMGGGV

-530 SDTQRI
+530 SDISRI

-557 ADFLESEGTVFDVL
+557 ADFLASEGTVFDVF

-577 SRITLNRGMFPTY
+577 SKMTLNRGMFPTY
-590 GASTD
+590 GSSTD
-595 VMLQATIPGS
+595 VMLQVTVPGS
-605 DLTYYKANIR
+605 DLTYFKTNIK
-615 QKFYRPIGFANLVFG
+615 QKFYRPLGFANLVFG

-639 AYGDTKKTPF
+639 TYGDTEKTPF

-655 GGPKSIRGFESNT
+655 GGPRSIRGFESNT

-673 TPSPCYNFDP
+673 TPAPCYEFD
-683 ATEECPLII
+683 AKTGECPLIV
-692 DTDFDGTPDSI
+692 DTDFDGIPDSA
-703 AQNPYL
+703 AQNPYG
-709 YQQRRNPIG
+709 YQQIRDPIG
-718 GNFLIE
+718 GNFLVE

-733 PIIEDQRSMRS
+733 PMIEDQRSMRS
-744 AFFLDF
+744 AFFVDF
-750 GNVFSTDCQDY
+750 GNVFSTDCQEY
-761 QINCYD
+761 QLNCYEPS
-767 ASIDELRYS
+767 ADELKYS
-776 VGVGVTWITGFGP
+776 VGIGVTWITGFGP
-789 MSFSFSQPFNNG
+789 MSFSFSQPFNDG
-801 IYDKTE
+801 IYDRTE

>member
-1 MIFQNFYKAQPQNMK
+1 MAAS
-16 NFVITLLALFSISS
+16 LSAS
-30 VAFEE
+30 AFED

-40 IRIVGLQRVS
+40 IRIIGLQRVS

-55 TAIPVSVGDKMDQG
+55 TAIPVSVGDTMNKEKISD
-69 KVSEIT
+69 IT

-80 TAQFNDIQI
+80 TGQFNDIQI
-89 AKDGSTLIISV
+89 AKDGNALILSV
-100 LERPSISKI
+100 LERPSVALI

-128 AGIAEGQVYKRSTL
+128 AGISQGQVYKRSTL

-149 VRQYASQG
+149 VRQYSSQG
-157 RYGAGVEI
+157 RYGAGVEV
-165 ETTDMPRNTLD
+165 ETTAMPRNTIN
-176 LKIIIDEGKS
+176 LKIIIDEGES
-186 AKIKKVNI
+186 ASIKKVNI
-194 IGNTLFSD
+194 IGNEIFSD
-202 EELMTGF
+202 DDLKQGF
-209 ELKEGKWYSFLSNK
+209 ELKEGKWYAFLSN
-223 NKYSKEKLEGDI
+223 NDKYSREKLEGDI
-235 ENLESFYLNRG
+235 ENLESYYLDRG
-246 YLKFSIESSQVSVS
+246 YLKFSIESSQVSIS
-260 KDKKDVYITLSVSE
+260 KNKEDVFITLSLSE
-274 GIQYK
+274 GVQYK
-279 VSDVNVIGEMPID
+279 INDVNVIGDMPLNED
-292 EKIYSPIVNSQKGLI
+292 MYLPIMESQKDQI

-315 IEEYFVNLL
+315 IEEYLVNLL

-335 GNPEINEEDNSV
+335 GNPEINEDDQTV
-347 SLLFLVQPGNRT
+347 ALLFVVQPGNRT
-359 YARKIL
+359 YARKIQ

-390 DNLIEG
+390 DNLIEA

-406 FKEVNVETIPVP
+406 FKEVAVETIPVA
-418 GTEDQV
+418 GSEDQV
-424 DIEFTVEEESTS
+424 DIEFSVEEESTS

-450 LGLNLSDNNYLGTG
+450 LGLNLSDNNFLGSG
-464 NRFIFG
+464 NRFNLG

-481 ISFFD
+481 VSFFD

-496 GYSIYFRETDYGE
+496 GYSLYFRETDYGE
-509 YNVANYL
+509 FNVANYL

-542 DNTDIDPGSL
+542 DNTDIDPGTL

-557 ADFLESEGTVFDVL
+557 ADFLASEGTIFDVL

-590 GASTD
+590 GSSTD

-605 DLTYYKANIR
+605 DLTYYKTNIR

-630 FDGELGYIG
+630 FTGELGYIDT
-639 AYGDTKKTPF
+639 YGDTKKTPF

-655 GGPKSIRGFESNT
+655 GGPRSIRGFESNT

-673 TPSPCYNFDP
+673 TPSPCYNFNP
-683 ATEECPLII
+683 ETEECPLLI
-692 DTDFDGTPDSI
+692 DSDFDGTPDTI
-703 AQNPYL
+703 GQNPYL
-709 YQQRRNPIG
+709 YQQARDPIG
-718 GNFLIE
+718 GNFLVE
-724 GSLQLIFKL
+724 GSLQIIFKL

-761 QINCYD
+761 QINCYEP
-767 ASIDELRYS
+767 SVDELRYS
-776 VGVGVTWITGFGP
+776 IGVGVTWITGFGP
-789 MSFSFSQPFNNG
+789 MSFSFSQPFNDG
-801 IYDKTE
+801 PFDKTE

>member
-1 MIFQNFYKAQPQNMK
+1 MK
-16 NFVITLLALFSISS
+16 KIALYTLAFISLS
-30 VAFEE
+30 TSAFDE

-40 IRIVGLQRVS
+40 IRIIGLQRVS

-55 TAIPVSVGDKMDQG
+55 TAIPVSVGDKMSQA
-69 KVSEIT
+69 KVREISK
-75 RALFS
+75 ALFA

-89 AKDGSTLIISV
+89 AKDGNALIISL
-100 LERPSISKI
+100 LERPSISSI

-149 VRQYASQG
+149 VRQYSSQG
-157 RYGAGVEI
+157 RYGASVNI
-165 ETTDMPRNTLD
+165 ETEDRPRNTLA

-194 IGNTLFSD
+194 IGNNLFTD

-209 ELKEGKWYSFLSNK
+209 ELQEGKWYAFLSNK
-223 NKYSKEKLEGDI
+223 DKYSKEKLEGDI
-235 ENLESFYLNRG
+235 ENLESFYLDRG

-260 KDKKDVYITLSVSE
+260 KNKEDVFITLSISE
-274 GIQYK
+274 GDQYK
-279 VSDVNVIGEMPID
+279 IDDVSVIGEMPLD
-292 EKIYSPIVNSQKGLI
+292 EALYNPIVESQKNKI

-324 GNEGYTFAEVT
+324 GNEGYTFAEVS
-335 GNPEINEEDNSV
+335 GNPEINQENKTV

-365 FSGNYLTNDEV
+365 FAGNYLTNDEV

-450 LGLNLSDNNYLGTG
+450 IGLNLSDNNYLGSG

-481 ISFFD
+481 VSFFD

-509 YNVANYL
+509 YNIANYL

-536 GLNLNF
+536 GLNVNF
-542 DNTDIDPGSL
+542 DNTDIDSGSL

-557 ADFLESEGTVFDVL
+557 SDFLSSEGNVFDVL

-577 SRITLNRGMFPTY
+577 SRVTLNRGMFPTY
-590 GASTD
+590 GSSTD
-595 VMLQATIPGS
+595 VMLQVTVPGS
-605 DLTYYKANIR
+605 DLTYYKTNLR
-615 QKFYRPIGFANLVFG
+615 QKFYRPLGFSNLVFG

-639 AYGDTKKTPF
+639 AYGDTEKTPF

-655 GGPKSIRGFESNT
+655 GGPRSIRGFESNT

-673 TPSPCYNFDP
+673 TPSPCYDFDP
-683 ATEECPLII
+683 VTEECPLIV
-692 DTDFDGTPDSI
+692 DSDFDGTPDSI

-709 YQQRRNPIG
+709 YQQRRDPIG
-718 GNFLIE
+718 GNLLIE

-733 PIIEDQRSMRS
+733 PMIEDQRSMRS

-761 QINCYD
+761 QINCFEP
-767 ASIDELRYS
+767 SVDELRYS
-776 VGVGVTWITGFGP
+776 IGVGVTWITGFGP
-789 MSFSFSQPFNNG
+789 MSFSFSQPFNDG
-801 IYDKTE
+801 IYDRTE

>member
-1 MIFQNFYKAQPQNMK
+1 MKKIFLFC
-16 NFVITLLALFSISS
+16 LAFLSFM
-30 VAFEE
+30 AFAFDE
-35 FLITD
+35 FIITD
-40 IRIVGLQRVS
+40 IKIVGLQRVS

-55 TAIPVSVGDKMDQG
+55 TAIPVSVGDKMNQG

-75 RALFS
+75 KALFS
-80 TAQFNDIQI
+80 TAQFNDIQVG
-89 AKDGSTLIISV
+89 KDGNALLISV
-100 LERPSISKI
+100 LERPSISAI
-109 ELEGN
+109 ELDGN

-128 AGIAEGQVYKRSTL
+128 AGIAEGEVYKRSTL

-165 ETTDMPRNTLD
+165 ETINKPRNTIE

-194 IGNTLFSD
+194 IGNEVFSD
-202 EELMTGF
+202 SDLMAGF
-209 ELKEGKWYSFLSNK
+209 ELQEGKWYSFLSNK
-223 NKYSKEKLEGDI
+223 DKYSKEKLKGDI
-235 ENLESFYLNRG
+235 ENLESFYLDRG

-260 KDKKDVYITLSVSE
+260 KDKKDVFITLSISE
-274 GIQYK
+274 GVQYTI
-279 VSDVNVIGEMPID
+279 DAVNIIGEMPIE
-292 EKIYSPIVNSQKGLI
+292 EKMYTPILDGLKDQI
-307 YSQAQITQ
+307 YSQAQITS
-315 IEEYFVNLL
+315 IEEYLVNYL

-335 GNPEINEEDNSV
+335 GNPEINVEENTV
-347 SLLFLVQPGNRT
+347 SLIFLVQPGNRT

-406 FKEVNVETIPVP
+406 FKEVSVETIPVP

-436 SVGGS
+436 SIGGS

-450 LGLNLSDNNYLGTG
+450 LGLNLSDNNFLGTG
-464 NRFIFG
+464 NRFNLA
-470 INKSIYQESYN
+470 INKSVYQEAYN
-481 ISFFD
+481 VSFFD

-496 GYSIYFRETDYGE
+496 GYSIYYRVTDYGE

-516 TNSQGLGV
+516 TNSMGGGV

-530 SDTQRI
+530 SDTTRI

-557 ADFLESEGTVFDVL
+557 ADFLASEGTVFDVL

-577 SRITLNRGMFPTY
+577 SRMTLNRGMFPTY
-590 GASTD
+590 GSSTD
-595 VMLQATIPGS
+595 LMLQVTIPGS
-605 DLTYYKANIR
+605 DLSYFKVDLK
-615 QKFYRPIGFANLVFG
+615 QKFYRPLGFANLVFG
-630 FDGELGYIG
+630 FNGELGYIG
-639 AYGDTKKTPF
+639 TYGDSEKTPF

-655 GGPKSIRGFESNT
+655 GGPRSIRGFESNT

-673 TPSPCYNFDP
+673 TPAPCYEFN
-683 ATEECPLII
+683 AKTGECPLLI

-703 AQNPYL
+703 AQNPYG
-709 YQQRRNPIG
+709 YQQLRDPIG
-718 GNFLIE
+718 GNFLVE
-724 GSLQLIFKL
+724 GSMQMIFKL
-733 PIIEDQRSMRS
+733 PMIEDQRSMRS

-750 GNVFSTDCQDY
+750 GNVFSTDCQPY
-761 QINCYD
+761 QINCYE
-767 ASIDELRYS
+767 ASFDDMKYS

-789 MSFSFSQPFNNG
+789 MSFSFSQPFNDG
-801 IYDKTE
+801 IYDRTE

>member
-1 MIFQNFYKAQPQNMK
+1 MK
-16 NFVITLLALFSISS
+16 KLLLFCLAFLSFTA
-30 VAFEE
+30 VAFDE
-35 FLITD
+35 FIITD

-55 TAIPVSVGDKMDQG
+55 TAIPVSVGDKMNQG

-75 RALFS
+75 KALFS
-80 TAQFNDIQI
+80 TAQFNDIQVG
-89 AKDGSTLIISV
+89 KDGNALLISV
-100 LERPSISKI
+100 LERPSISAI
-109 ELEGN
+109 ELDGN

-165 ETTDMPRNTLD
+165 ETINKPRNTIE

-194 IGNTLFSD
+194 IGNEVFSD
-202 EELMTGF
+202 SDLMAGF
-209 ELKEGKWYSFLSNK
+209 ELQEGKWYSFLSNK
-223 NKYSKEKLEGDI
+223 DKYSKEKLEGDI
-235 ENLESFYLNRG
+235 ENLESFYLDRG

-260 KDKKDVYITLSVSE
+260 KDKKDVFITLSISE
-274 GIQYK
+274 GVQYTI
-279 VSDVNVIGEMPID
+279 DEVNVIGDMPID
-292 EKIYSPIVNSQKGLI
+292 KKMYTPILDGLKDQI
-307 YSQAQITQ
+307 YSQAQITS
-315 IEEYFVNLL
+315 IEEYLVNYL

-335 GNPEINEEDNSV
+335 GNPEINVEENTV
-347 SLLFLVQPGNRT
+347 SLIFLVQPGNRT

-406 FKEVNVETIPVP
+406 FKEVSVETIPVP

-436 SVGGS
+436 SIGGS

-450 LGLNLSDNNYLGTG
+450 LGLNLSDNNFLGTG
-464 NRFIFG
+464 NRFNLA
-470 INKSIYQESYN
+470 INKSVYQEAYN
-481 ISFFD
+481 VSFFD

-496 GYSIYFRETDYGE
+496 GYSIYYRVTDYGE

-516 TNSQGLGV
+516 TNSMGGGV

-530 SDTQRI
+530 SDTTRI
-536 GLNLNF
+536 GLNLNI

-557 ADFLESEGTVFDVL
+557 ADFLASEGTVFDVL

-577 SRITLNRGMFPTY
+577 SRMTLNRGMFPTY
-590 GASTD
+590 GSSTD
-595 VMLQATIPGS
+595 VMLQVTIPGS
-605 DLTYYKANIR
+605 DLSYFKVDLK
-615 QKFYRPIGFANLVFG
+615 QKFYRPLGFANLVFG
-630 FDGELGYIG
+630 FNGELGYIG
-639 AYGDTKKTPF
+639 TYGDTEKTPF

-655 GGPKSIRGFESNT
+655 GGPRSIRGFESNT

-673 TPSPCYNFDP
+673 TPAPCYEFN
-683 ATEECPLII
+683 AKTGECPLII
-692 DTDFDGTPDSI
+692 DTDFDGTPDAI
-703 AQNPYL
+703 AQNPYG
-709 YQQRRNPIG
+709 YQQLRDPIG
-718 GNFLIE
+718 GNFLVE
-724 GSLQLIFKL
+724 GSMQMIFKL
-733 PIIEDQRSMRS
+733 PMIEDQRSMRS

-750 GNVFSTDCQDY
+750 GNVFSTDCQPY
-761 QINCYD
+761 QINCYE
-767 ASIDELRYS
+767 ASFDEMKYS

-789 MSFSFSQPFNNG
+789 MSFSFSQPFNDG
-801 IYDKTE
+801 IYDRTE

>member
-1 MIFQNFYKAQPQNMK
+1 MK
-16 NFVITLLALFSISS
+16 KLLLCFLAFFSFA
-30 VAFEE
+30 VTAFDE

-55 TAIPVSVGDKMDQG
+55 TAIPVSVGDKMNEG

-89 AKDGSTLIISV
+89 GKDGNALIISV
-100 LERPSISKI
+100 AERPSISSI

-122 LKGLEG
+122 LQGLDG
-128 AGIAEGQVYKRSTL
+128 AGISEGQVYKRSTL

-149 VRQYASQG
+149 IRQYASQG

-165 ETTDMPRNTLD
+165 ETIDKPRNTTE

-194 IGNTLFSD
+194 IGNELFTD
-202 EELMTGF
+202 ADLMTGF
-209 ELKEGKWYSFLSNK
+209 ELQEGKWYSFLSNK
-223 NKYSKEKLEGDI
+223 DKYSKEKLEGDI
-235 ENLESFYLNRG
+235 ENLESFYLDRG

-260 KDKKDVYITLSVSE
+260 KDKQDVFITLSIRE
-274 GIQYK
+274 GEQYK
-279 VSDVNVIGEMPID
+279 ID
-292 EKIYSPIVNSQKGLI
+292 EVNIIGDVPLDEGMYNPILEGLKDQI
-307 YSQAQITQ
+307 YSQAQITS
-315 IEEYFVNLL
+315 IEEYLVNFL

-335 GNPEINEEDNSV
+335 GNPEMSEEANKV
-347 SLLFLVQPGNRT
+347 SLIFLVQPGNRT

-396 SKVRLERLGF
+396 SKLRLERLGF

-436 SVGGS
+436 SIGGS

-450 LGLNLSDNNYLGTG
+450 LGLNLSDNNFLGSG
-464 NRFIFG
+464 NRFNLA
-470 INKSIYQESYN
+470 INKSVYQEAYN

-496 GYSIYFRETDYGE
+496 GYSLYYRVTDYGE

-516 TNSQGLGV
+516 TNSMGGGV

-530 SDTQRI
+530 SDITRI

-552 PSREI
+552 PSMEI
-557 ADFLESEGTVFDVL
+557 ADFLASEGTVFDVF

-577 SRITLNRGMFPTY
+577 SKMTLNRGMFPTY
-590 GASTD
+590 GSSTD
-595 VMLQATIPGS
+595 VMLQVTVPGS
-605 DLTYYKANIR
+605 DLTYFKTNIK
-615 QKFYRPIGFANLVFG
+615 QKFYRPLGFANLVFG
-630 FDGELGYIG
+630 FDGELGYLG
-639 AYGDTKKTPF
+639 TYGDTEKTPF
-649 FENFYS
+649 FDNFYS
-655 GGPKSIRGFESNT
+655 GGPRSIRGFESNT

-673 TPSPCYNFDP
+673 TPAPCYEFD
-683 ATEECPLII
+683 AKTGECPLIV
-692 DTDFDGTPDSI
+692 DTDFDGIPDSI
-703 AQNPYL
+703 AQNPYG
-709 YQQRRNPIG
+709 YQQIRDPIG
-718 GNFLIE
+718 GNFLVE

-733 PIIEDQRSMRS
+733 PMVEDQRSMRS
-744 AFFLDF
+744 AFFVDF
-750 GNVFSTDCQDY
+750 GNVFSTDCQEY
-761 QINCYD
+761 QLNCYEP
-767 ASIDELRYS
+767 SVDELKYS

-789 MSFSFSQPFNNG
+789 MSFSFSQPFNDG
-801 IYDKTE
+801 IYDRTE

>member
-1 MIFQNFYKAQPQNMK
+1 MKKIFLFC
-16 NFVITLLALFSISS
+16 LAFLSFMA
-30 VAFEE
+30 VAFDE
-35 FLITD
+35 FIITD

-55 TAIPVSVGDKMDQG
+55 TAIPVSVGDKMNQG

-75 RALFS
+75 KALFS
-80 TAQFNDIQI
+80 TAQFNDIQVG
-89 AKDGSTLIISV
+89 KDGNALLISV
-100 LERPSISKI
+100 LERPSISAI
-109 ELEGN
+109 ELDGN

-165 ETTDMPRNTLD
+165 ETINKPRNTIE

-194 IGNTLFSD
+194 IGNEVFSD
-202 EELMTGF
+202 SDLMAGF
-209 ELKEGKWYSFLSNK
+209 ELQEGKWYSFLSNK
-223 NKYSKEKLEGDI
+223 DKYSKEKLKGDI
-235 ENLESFYLNRG
+235 ENLESFYLDRG

-260 KDKKDVYITLSVSE
+260 KDKKDVFITLSISE
-274 GIQYK
+274 GVQYTI
-279 VSDVNVIGEMPID
+279 DEVNVIGDMPIE
-292 EKIYSPIVNSQKGLI
+292 EKMYTPILDGLKDQI
-307 YSQAQITQ
+307 YSQAQITS
-315 IEEYFVNLL
+315 IEEYLVNYL

-335 GNPEINEEDNSV
+335 GNPEINVEENTV
-347 SLLFLVQPGNRT
+347 SLIFLVQPGNRT

-406 FKEVNVETIPVP
+406 FKEVSVETIPVP

-436 SVGGS
+436 SIGGS

-450 LGLNLSDNNYLGTG
+450 LGLNLSDNNFLGTG
-464 NRFIFG
+464 NRFNLA
-470 INKSIYQESYN
+470 INKSVYQEAYN

-496 GYSIYFRETDYGE
+496 GYSVYYRVTDYGE

-516 TNSQGLGV
+516 TNSMGGGV

-530 SDTQRI
+530 SDTTRI
-536 GLNLNF
+536 GLNLNI

-557 ADFLESEGTVFDVL
+557 ADFLASEGTVFDVL

-577 SRITLNRGMFPTY
+577 SRMTLNRGMFPTY
-590 GASTD
+590 GSSTD
-595 VMLQATIPGS
+595 VMLQVTIPGS
-605 DLTYYKANIR
+605 DLSYFKVDLK
-615 QKFYRPIGFANLVFG
+615 QKFYRPLGFANLVFG
-630 FDGELGYIG
+630 FNGELGYIG
-639 AYGDTKKTPF
+639 TYGDTEKTPF

-655 GGPKSIRGFESNT
+655 GGPRSIRGFESNT

-673 TPSPCYNFDP
+673 TPAPCYEFN
-683 ATEECPLII
+683 AKTGECPLII
-692 DTDFDGTPDSI
+692 DTDFDGTPDAI
-703 AQNPYL
+703 AQNPYG
-709 YQQRRNPIG
+709 YQQLRDPIG
-718 GNFLIE
+718 GNFLVE
-724 GSLQLIFKL
+724 GSMQMIFKL
-733 PIIEDQRSMRS
+733 PMIEDQRSMRS

-750 GNVFSTDCQDY
+750 GNVFSTDCQPY
-761 QINCYD
+761 QINCYE
-767 ASIDELRYS
+767 ASFDEMKYS

-789 MSFSFSQPFNNG
+789 MSFSFSQPFNDG
-801 IYDKTE
+801 IYDRTE

>member
-1 MIFQNFYKAQPQNMK
+1 MK
-16 NFVITLLALFSISS
+16 NIALYFLALISLS
-30 VAFEE
+30 VSAFEE

-40 IRIVGLQRVS
+40 IRIIGLQRVS

-55 TAIPVSVGDKMDQG
+55 TAIPVSVGDKMNQS
-69 KVSEIT
+69 KVREISK
-75 RALFS
+75 ALFA

-89 AKDGSTLIISV
+89 AKDGNALIISL
-100 LERPSISKI
+100 LERPSISSI

-149 VRQYASQG
+149 VRQYSSQG
-157 RYGAGVEI
+157 RYGASVDI
-165 ETTDMPRNTLD
+165 ETEDRPRNTLA

-194 IGNTLFSD
+194 IGNNLFTD
-202 EELMTGF
+202 DELMTGF
-209 ELKEGKWYSFLSNK
+209 ELQEGKWYTFLSNK
-223 NKYSKEKLEGDI
+223 DKYSKEKLEGDI
-235 ENLESFYLNRG
+235 ENLESFYLDRG

-260 KDKKDVYITLSVSE
+260 KNKEDVFITLSISE
-274 GIQYK
+274 GEQYK
-279 VSDVNVIGEMPID
+279 IDDVSVIGEMPLD
-292 EKIYSPIVNSQKGLI
+292 EALYNPIVESQIDKI

-324 GNEGYTFAEVT
+324 GNEGYTFAEVS
-335 GNPEINEEDNSV
+335 GNPEINQENKTV

-365 FSGNYLTNDEV
+365 FAGNYLTNDEV

-450 LGLNLSDNNYLGTG
+450 IGLNLSDNNYLGSG

-509 YNVANYL
+509 YNIANYL

-536 GLNLNF
+536 GLNINF
-542 DNTDIDPGSL
+542 DNTDIDSGSL

-557 ADFLESEGTVFDVL
+557 ADFLSSEGTVFDVL

-577 SRITLNRGMFPTY
+577 SRVTLNRGMFPTY
-590 GASTD
+590 GSSTD

-605 DLTYYKANIR
+605 DLTYYKTNLR
-615 QKFYRPIGFANLVFG
+615 QKFYRPLGFSNLVFG

-639 AYGDTKKTPF
+639 AYGDTEKTPF

-655 GGPKSIRGFESNT
+655 GGPRSIRGFESNT

-683 ATEECPLII
+683 VTEECPLIV
-692 DTDFDGTPDSI
+692 DSDFDGTPDSI

-709 YQQRRNPIG
+709 YQQRRDPIG
-718 GNFLIE
+718 GNLLIE

-733 PIIEDQRSMRS
+733 PMIEDQRSMRS

-761 QINCYD
+761 QINCFEPS
-767 ASIDELRYS
+767 ADELRYS
-776 VGVGVTWITGFGP
+776 LGVGVTWITGFGP
-789 MSFSFSQPFNNG
+789 MSFSFSQPFNDG
-801 IYDKTE
+801 VYDRTE

>member
-1 MIFQNFYKAQPQNMK
+1 MIFLNFYNPAMK
-16 NFVITLLALFSISS
+16 KLFLCFLAFFSFA
-30 VAFEE
+30 VNAFDE

-40 IRIVGLQRVS
+40 IRIIGLQRVS

-55 TAIPVSVGDKMDQG
+55 TAIPVSVGDKMNEG

-75 RALFS
+75 RALFA

-89 AKDGSTLIISV
+89 GKDGNALIISV
-100 LERPSISKI
+100 AERPSISSI

-128 AGIAEGQVYKRSTL
+128 AGISEGQVYKRSTL

-157 RYGAGVEI
+157 RYGAGVDI
-165 ETTDMPRNTLD
+165 ETIDKPRNTIE
-176 LKIIIDEGKS
+176 LKIIIDEGES

-194 IGNTLFSD
+194 IGNKLFSD
-202 EELMTGF
+202 SDLMAGF

-223 NKYSKEKLEGDI
+223 NKYSKEKLKGDI
-235 ENLESFYLNRG
+235 ENLESFYLDRG

-260 KDKKDVYITLSVSE
+260 KDKKDVFITLSVRE
-274 GIQYK
+274 GEQYK
-279 VSDVNVIGEMPID
+279 IDEVTVIGDVPLD
-292 EKIYSPIVNSQKGLI
+292 ELLYSPILESLKDQI
-307 YSQAQITQ
+307 YSQAQITS
-315 IEEYFVNLL
+315 IEEYFVNFL
-324 GNEGYTFAEVT
+324 GNEGYTFAEVS
-335 GNPEINEEDNSV
+335 GNSDISEEGNKV
-347 SLLFLVQPGNRT
+347 SLIFLVQPGNRT

-406 FKEVNVETIPVP
+406 FKEVEVETIPVP

-436 SVGGS
+436 SIGGS

-450 LGLNLSDNNYLGTG
+450 LGLNLSDNNFLGTG
-464 NRFIFG
+464 NRFNLA
-470 INKSIYQESYN
+470 INKSVYQEAYN

-496 GYSIYFRETDYGE
+496 GYSVYYRVTDYGE

-516 TNSQGLGV
+516 TNSMGGGV

-530 SDTQRI
+530 SDITRI

-557 ADFLESEGTVFDVL
+557 ADFLASEGTVFDVF

-577 SRITLNRGMFPTY
+577 SRMTLNRGMFPTY
-590 GASTD
+590 GSSTD
-595 VMLQATIPGS
+595 VLLQVTIPGS
-605 DLTYYKANIR
+605 DLTYFKTDIK
-615 QKFYRPIGFANLVFG
+615 QKFYRPLGFANLVFG

-639 AYGDTKKTPF
+639 TYGDTNKTPF

-655 GGPKSIRGFESNT
+655 GGPRSIRGFESNT

-673 TPSPCYNFDP
+673 TPAPCYEFD
-683 ATEECPLII
+683 AKTGECPLII
-692 DTDFDGTPDSI
+692 DTDFDGIPDSI
-703 AQNPYL
+703 AQNPYG
-709 YQQRRNPIG
+709 YQQIRDPIG
-718 GNFLIE
+718 GNFLVE

-733 PIIEDQRSMRS
+733 PMVEDQRSMRS
-744 AFFLDF
+744 AFFVDF
-750 GNVFSTDCQDY
+750 GNVFSTDCQAY
-761 QINCYD
+761 QLNCYE
-767 ASIDELRYS
+767 ASIDELKYS

-789 MSFSFSQPFNNG
+789 MSFSFSQPFNDG
-801 IYDKTE
+801 IYDRTE

>member
-1 MIFQNFYKAQPQNMK
+1 MRKFFIYIL
-16 NFVITLLALFSISS
+16 VLFSFSAS
-30 VAFEE
+30 AFDE

-55 TAIPVSVGDKMDQG
+55 TAIPVSVGDKMNQS
-69 KVSEIT
+69 KVSEIS

-89 AKDGSTLIISV
+89 GKDGNALIISV
-100 LERPSISKI
+100 VERPSISSI

-142 NGMKSEL
+142 EGMKSEL

-157 RYGAGVEI
+157 RYGASVEI
-165 ETTDMPRNTLD
+165 ETIDKPRNTIE
-176 LKIIIDEGKS
+176 LKIIIDEGQS
-186 AKIKKVNI
+186 AKIKKINI
-194 IGNTLFSD
+194 IGNELFSD
-202 EELMTGF
+202 EDLMIDF

-223 NKYSKEKLEGDI
+223 DKYSKEKLEGDI
-235 ENLESFYLNRG
+235 ENLESYYLDRG
-246 YLKFSIESSQVSVS
+246 YLKFSLESSQVSVS
-260 KDKKDVYITLSVSE
+260 KDKKDVFITLSISE
-274 GIQYK
+274 GEQY
-279 VSDVNVIGEMPID
+279 SINEINVIGEMPLD
-292 EKIYSPIVNSQKGLI
+292 EAIYTPIVESLKDQI
-307 YSQAQITQ
+307 YSQAQITS

-335 GNPEINEEDNSV
+335 GNPEVSEDANNV
-347 SLLFLVQPGNRT
+347 SLIFLVQPGNRT

-390 DNLIEG
+390 DNLIEN
-396 SKVRLERLGF
+396 SKIRLERLGF
-406 FKEVNVETIPVP
+406 FKEVEVETIPVP

-424 DIEFTVEEESTS
+424 DIEYTVEEESTS
-436 SVGGS
+436 SIGGS

-450 LGLNLSDNNYLGTG
+450 IGLNLADNNFLGTG
-464 NRFIFG
+464 NRFNLG
-470 INKSIYQESYN
+470 VSKSIYQEAYN

-509 YNVANYL
+509 YNIANYL
-516 TNSQGLGV
+516 TNSMGAGV

-530 SDTQRI
+530 SDTQRV
-536 GLNLNF
+536 GLNVNF
-542 DNTDIDPGSL
+542 DNTDIDSGSL
-552 PSREI
+552 PAREI
-557 ADFLESEGTVFDVL
+557 ADFLASEGTVFDVL

-590 GASTD
+590 GSSTD
-595 VMLQATIPGS
+595 IMLQVTIPGS
-605 DLTYYKANIR
+605 DLTYYKTNIR
-615 QKFYRPIGFANLVFG
+615 QKFYRPLGFSNLVFG
-630 FDGELGYIG
+630 FDGEIGYIG
-639 AYGDTKKTPF
+639 TYGDTKKTPF

-655 GGPKSIRGFESNT
+655 GGPRSLRGFESNT

-673 TPSPCYNFDP
+673 TPSPCYEFDP
-683 ATEECPLII
+683 VTEECPLIV
-692 DTDFDGTPDSI
+692 DTDFDGIPDAI
-703 AQNPYL
+703 AQNPYAF
-709 YQQRRNPIG
+709 QQIRDPIG
-718 GNFLIE
+718 GNLLIE
-724 GSLQLIFKL
+724 GSLQLIFNL
-733 PIIEDQRSMRS
+733 PMVEDQRSMRS

-750 GNVFSTDCQDY
+750 GNVFSTDCQSY
-761 QINCYD
+761 QLNCFE
-767 ASIDELRYS
+767 ASLDELRYS
-776 VGVGVTWITGFGP
+776 VGLGVTWITGFGP
-789 MSFSFSQPFNNG
+789 MSFSFSQPFNDG
-801 IYDKTE
+801 IYDRTE

>member
-1 MIFQNFYKAQPQNMK
+1 MK
-16 NFVITLLALFSISS
+16 KIALYTLAFISLYTS
-30 VAFEE
+30 AFDE

-40 IRIVGLQRVS
+40 IRIIGLQRVS

-55 TAIPVSVGDKMDQG
+55 TAIPVSVGDKMSQA
-69 KVSEIT
+69 KVREISK
-75 RALFS
+75 ALFA

-89 AKDGSTLIISV
+89 AKDGNALIISL
-100 LERPSISKI
+100 LERPSISSI

-149 VRQYASQG
+149 VRQYSSQG
-157 RYGAGVEI
+157 RYGANVNI
-165 ETTDMPRNTLD
+165 ETEDRPRNTLA

-194 IGNTLFSD
+194 IGNNLFTD

-209 ELKEGKWYSFLSNK
+209 ELQEGKWYAFLSNK
-223 NKYSKEKLEGDI
+223 DKYSKEKLEGDI
-235 ENLESFYLNRG
+235 ENLESFYLDRG

-260 KDKKDVYITLSVSE
+260 KNKEDVFITLSISE
-274 GIQYK
+274 GDQYK
-279 VSDVNVIGEMPID
+279 IDDVSVIGEMPLD
-292 EKIYSPIVNSQKGLI
+292 EAIYNPIVESQKNKI

-324 GNEGYTFAEVT
+324 GNEGYTFAEVS
-335 GNPEINEEDNSV
+335 GNPEIDIENKTV

-365 FSGNYLTNDEV
+365 FAGNYLTNDEV

-450 LGLNLSDNNYLGTG
+450 IGLNLSDNNYLGSG

-481 ISFFD
+481 VSFFD

-509 YNVANYL
+509 YNIANYL

-536 GLNLNF
+536 GLNVNF
-542 DNTDIDPGSL
+542 DNTDIDSGSL

-557 ADFLESEGTVFDVL
+557 SDFLSSEGNVFDVL

-577 SRITLNRGMFPTY
+577 SRVTLNRGMFPTY
-590 GASTD
+590 GSSTD
-595 VMLQATIPGS
+595 VMLQVTVPGS
-605 DLTYYKANIR
+605 DLTYYKTNLR
-615 QKFYRPIGFANLVFG
+615 QKFYRPLGFSNLVFG

-639 AYGDTKKTPF
+639 AYGDTEKTPF

-655 GGPKSIRGFESNT
+655 GGPRSIRGFESNT

-673 TPSPCYNFDP
+673 TPSPCYDFDP
-683 ATEECPLII
+683 VTEECPLIV
-692 DTDFDGTPDSI
+692 DSDFDGTPDSI

-709 YQQRRNPIG
+709 YQQRRDPIG
-718 GNFLIE
+718 GNLLIE

-733 PIIEDQRSMRS
+733 PMIEDQRSMRS

-761 QINCYD
+761 QINCFEP
-767 ASIDELRYS
+767 SVDELRYS
-776 VGVGVTWITGFGP
+776 IGVGVTWITGFGP
-789 MSFSFSQPFNNG
+789 MSFSFSQPFNDG
-801 IYDKTE
+801 IYDRTE

>member
-1 MIFQNFYKAQPQNMK
+1 MK
-16 NFVITLLALFSISS
+16 KLLLCFLAFFSFA
-30 VAFEE
+30 VTAFDE

-40 IRIVGLQRVS
+40 IRIIGLQRVS

-55 TAIPVSVGDKMDQG
+55 TAIPVSVGDKMNEG

-89 AKDGSTLIISV
+89 GKDGNALIISV
-100 LERPSISKI
+100 AERPSISSI

-122 LKGLEG
+122 LQGLDG
-128 AGIAEGQVYKRSTL
+128 AGISEGQVYKRSTL

-149 VRQYASQG
+149 IRQYASQG

-165 ETTDMPRNTLD
+165 ETIDKPRNTIE

-194 IGNTLFSD
+194 IGNELFTD
-202 EELMTGF
+202 ADLMTGF
-209 ELKEGKWYSFLSNK
+209 ELQEGKWYSFLSNK
-223 NKYSKEKLEGDI
+223 DKYSKEKLEGDI
-235 ENLESFYLNRG
+235 ENLESFYLDRG

-260 KDKKDVYITLSVSE
+260 KDKQDVFITLSIRE
-274 GIQYK
+274 GEQYK
-279 VSDVNVIGEMPID
+279 ID
-292 EKIYSPIVNSQKGLI
+292 EVNIIGDVPLDEGMYNPILEGLKDQI
-307 YSQAQITQ
+307 YSQAQITS
-315 IEEYFVNLL
+315 IEEYLVNFL

-335 GNPEINEEDNSV
+335 GNPEMSEEANKV
-347 SLLFLVQPGNRT
+347 SLIFLVQPGNRT

-396 SKVRLERLGF
+396 SKLRLERLGF

-436 SVGGS
+436 SIGGS

-450 LGLNLSDNNYLGTG
+450 LGLNLSDNNFLGSG
-464 NRFIFG
+464 NRFNLA
-470 INKSIYQESYN
+470 INKSVYQEAYN

-496 GYSIYFRETDYGE
+496 GYSVYYRVTDYGE

-516 TNSQGLGV
+516 TNSMGGGV

-530 SDTQRI
+530 SDITRI

-557 ADFLESEGTVFDVL
+557 ADFLASEGTVFDVF

-577 SRITLNRGMFPTY
+577 SKMTLNRGMFPTY
-590 GASTD
+590 GSSTD
-595 VMLQATIPGS
+595 VMLQVTVPGS
-605 DLTYYKANIR
+605 DLTYFKTNIK
-615 QKFYRPIGFANLVFG
+615 QKFYRPLGFANLVFG
-630 FDGELGYIG
+630 FDGELGYLG
-639 AYGDTKKTPF
+639 AYGDTQKTPF

-655 GGPKSIRGFESNT
+655 GGPRSIRGFESNT

-673 TPSPCYNFDP
+673 TPAPCYEFD
-683 ATEECPLII
+683 AKTGECPLIV
-692 DTDFDGTPDSI
+692 DTDFDGIPDSI
-703 AQNPYL
+703 AQNPYG
-709 YQQRRNPIG
+709 YQQIRDPIG
-718 GNFLIE
+718 GNFLVE

-733 PIIEDQRSMRS
+733 PMVEDQRSMRS
-744 AFFLDF
+744 AFFVDF
-750 GNVFSTDCQDY
+750 GNVFSTDCQEY
-761 QINCYD
+761 QLNCYEP
-767 ASIDELRYS
+767 SVDELKYS

-789 MSFSFSQPFNNG
+789 MSFSFSQPFNDG
-801 IYDKTE
+801 IYDRTE

>member
-1 MIFQNFYKAQPQNMK
+1 MAAS
-16 NFVITLLALFSISS
+16 LSAS
-30 VAFEE
+30 AFED

-40 IRIVGLQRVS
+40 IRIIGLQRVS

-55 TAIPVSVGDKMDQG
+55 TAIPVSVGDTMNKEKISD
-69 KVSEIT
+69 IT

-80 TAQFNDIQI
+80 TGQFNDIQI
-89 AKDGSTLIISV
+89 AKDGNALILSV
-100 LERPSISKI
+100 LERPSVALI

-128 AGIAEGQVYKRSTL
+128 AGISQGQVYKRSTL

-149 VRQYASQG
+149 VRQYSSQG
-157 RYGAGVEI
+157 RYGAGVEV
-165 ETTDMPRNTLD
+165 ETTAMPRNTIN
-176 LKIIIDEGKS
+176 LKIIIDEGES
-186 AKIKKVNI
+186 ASIKKVNI
-194 IGNTLFSD
+194 IGNEIFSD
-202 EELMTGF
+202 DDLKQGF
-209 ELKEGKWYSFLSNK
+209 ELKEGKWYAFLSNK
-223 NKYSKEKLEGDI
+223 DKYSREKLEGDI
-235 ENLESFYLNRG
+235 ENLESYYLDRG
-246 YLKFSIESSQVSVS
+246 YLKFSIESSQVSIS
-260 KDKKDVYITLSVSE
+260 KNKEDVFITLSLSE
-274 GIQYK
+274 GVQYK
-279 VSDVNVIGEMPID
+279 INDVNVIGDMPLNED
-292 EKIYSPIVNSQKGLI
+292 MYLPIMESQKDQI

-315 IEEYFVNLL
+315 IEEYLVNLL

-335 GNPEINEEDNSV
+335 GNPEINEDDQTV
-347 SLLFLVQPGNRT
+347 ALLFVVQPGNRT
-359 YARKIL
+359 YARKIQ

-390 DNLIEG
+390 DNLIEA

-406 FKEVNVETIPVP
+406 FKEVAVETIPVA
-418 GTEDQV
+418 GSEDQV
-424 DIEFTVEEESTS
+424 DIEFSVEEESTS

-450 LGLNLSDNNYLGTG
+450 LGLNLSDNNFLGSG
-464 NRFIFG
+464 NRFILG

-481 ISFFD
+481 VSFFD

-496 GYSIYFRETDYGE
+496 GYSLYFRETDYGE
-509 YNVANYL
+509 FNVANYL

-557 ADFLESEGTVFDVL
+557 SDFLASEGTIFDVL

-590 GASTD
+590 GSSTD

-605 DLTYYKANIR
+605 DLTYYKTNIR

-630 FDGELGYIG
+630 FTGELGYIDT
-639 AYGDTKKTPF
+639 YGDTKKTPF

-655 GGPKSIRGFESNT
+655 GGPRSIRGFESNT

-673 TPSPCYNFDP
+673 TPSPCYNFNP
-683 ATEECPLII
+683 ETEECPLLI
-692 DTDFDGTPDSI
+692 DSDFDGTPDTI
-703 AQNPYL
+703 GQNPYL
-709 YQQRRNPIG
+709 YQQARDPIG
-718 GNFLIE
+718 GNFLVE
-724 GSLQLIFKL
+724 GSLQIIFKL

-761 QINCYD
+761 QINCYEP
-767 ASIDELRYS
+767 SVDELRYS
-776 VGVGVTWITGFGP
+776 IGVGVTWITGFGP
-789 MSFSFSQPFNNG
+789 MSFSFSQPFNDG
-801 IYDKTE
+801 PFDKTE

>member
-1 MIFQNFYKAQPQNMK
+1 MIFLNFYNTHLKK
-16 NFVITLLALFSISS
+16 IFLFCLAFLSFMA
-30 VAFEE
+30 VAFDE
-35 FLITD
+35 FIITD

-55 TAIPVSVGDKMDQG
+55 TAIPVSVGDKMNQG

-75 RALFS
+75 KALFS
-80 TAQFNDIQI
+80 TAQFNDIQVG
-89 AKDGSTLIISV
+89 KDGNALLISV
-100 LERPSISKI
+100 LERPSISAI
-109 ELEGN
+109 ELDGN

-165 ETTDMPRNTLD
+165 ETINKPRNTIE

-194 IGNTLFSD
+194 IGNEVFSD
-202 EELMTGF
+202 SDLMAGF
-209 ELKEGKWYSFLSNK
+209 ELQEGKWYSFLSNK
-223 NKYSKEKLEGDI
+223 DKYSKEKLKGDI
-235 ENLESFYLNRG
+235 ENLESFYLDRG

-260 KDKKDVYITLSVSE
+260 KDKKDVFITLSISE
-274 GIQYK
+274 GVQYTI
-279 VSDVNVIGEMPID
+279 DEVNVIGDMPIE
-292 EKIYSPIVNSQKGLI
+292 EKMYTPILDGLKDQI
-307 YSQAQITQ
+307 YSQAQITS
-315 IEEYFVNLL
+315 IEEYLVNYL

-335 GNPEINEEDNSV
+335 GNPEINVEENTV
-347 SLLFLVQPGNRT
+347 SLIFLVQPGNRT

-406 FKEVNVETIPVP
+406 FKEVSVETIPVP

-436 SVGGS
+436 SIGGS

-450 LGLNLSDNNYLGTG
+450 LGLNLSDNNFLGTG
-464 NRFIFG
+464 NRFNLA
-470 INKSIYQESYN
+470 INKSVYQEAYN

-496 GYSIYFRETDYGE
+496 GYSVYYRVTDYGE

-516 TNSQGLGV
+516 TNSMGGGV

-530 SDTQRI
+530 SDTTRI
-536 GLNLNF
+536 GLNLNI

-557 ADFLESEGTVFDVL
+557 ADFLASEGTVFDVL

-577 SRITLNRGMFPTY
+577 SRMTLNRGMFPTY
-590 GASTD
+590 GSSTD
-595 VMLQATIPGS
+595 VMLQVTIPGS
-605 DLTYYKANIR
+605 DLSYFKVDLK
-615 QKFYRPIGFANLVFG
+615 QKFYRPLGFANLVFG
-630 FDGELGYIG
+630 FNGELGYIG
-639 AYGDTKKTPF
+639 TYGDTEKTPF

-655 GGPKSIRGFESNT
+655 GGPRSIRGFESNT

-673 TPSPCYNFDP
+673 TPAPCYEFN
-683 ATEECPLII
+683 AKTGECPLII
-692 DTDFDGTPDSI
+692 DTDFDGTPDAI
-703 AQNPYL
+703 AQNPYG
-709 YQQRRNPIG
+709 YQQLRDPIG
-718 GNFLIE
+718 GNFLVE
-724 GSLQLIFKL
+724 GSMQMIFKL
-733 PIIEDQRSMRS
+733 PMIEDQRSMRS

-750 GNVFSTDCQDY
+750 GNVFSTDCQPY
-761 QINCYD
+761 QINCYE
-767 ASIDELRYS
+767 ASFDEMKYS

-789 MSFSFSQPFNNG
+789 MSFSFSQPFNDG
-801 IYDKTE
+801 IYDRTE

>member
-1 MIFQNFYKAQPQNMK
+1 MKKIFLFC
-16 NFVITLLALFSISS
+16 LAFLSFM
-30 VAFEE
+30 AFAFDE
-35 FLITD
+35 FIITD
-40 IRIVGLQRVS
+40 IKIVGLQRVS

-55 TAIPVSVGDKMDQG
+55 TAIPVSVGDKMNQG

-75 RALFS
+75 KALFS
-80 TAQFNDIQI
+80 TAQFNDIQVG
-89 AKDGSTLIISV
+89 KDGNALLISV
-100 LERPSISKI
+100 LERPSISAI
-109 ELEGN
+109 ELDGN

-128 AGIAEGQVYKRSTL
+128 AGIAEGEVYKRSTL

-165 ETTDMPRNTLD
+165 ETISKPRNTIE

-194 IGNTLFSD
+194 IGNEVFSD
-202 EELMTGF
+202 SDLMAGF
-209 ELKEGKWYSFLSNK
+209 ELQEGKWYSFLSNK
-223 NKYSKEKLEGDI
+223 DKYSKEKLKGDI
-235 ENLESFYLNRG
+235 ENLESFYLDRG

-260 KDKKDVYITLSVSE
+260 KDKKDVFITLSISE
-274 GIQYK
+274 GVQYTI
-279 VSDVNVIGEMPID
+279 DAVNIIGEMPIE
-292 EKIYSPIVNSQKGLI
+292 EKMYTPILDGLKDQI
-307 YSQAQITQ
+307 YSQAQITS
-315 IEEYFVNLL
+315 IEEYLVNYL

-335 GNPEINEEDNSV
+335 GNPEINVEENTV
-347 SLLFLVQPGNRT
+347 SLIFLVQPGNRT

-406 FKEVNVETIPVP
+406 FKEVSVETIPVP

-436 SVGGS
+436 SIGGS

-450 LGLNLSDNNYLGTG
+450 LGLNLSDNNFLGTG
-464 NRFIFG
+464 NRFNLA
-470 INKSIYQESYN
+470 INKSVYQEAYN

-496 GYSIYFRETDYGE
+496 GYSVYYRVTDYGE

-516 TNSQGLGV
+516 TNSMGGGV

-530 SDTQRI
+530 SDTTRI
-536 GLNLNF
+536 GLNLNI

-557 ADFLESEGTVFDVL
+557 ADFLASEGTVFDVL

-577 SRITLNRGMFPTY
+577 SRMTLNRGMFPTY
-590 GASTD
+590 GSSTD
-595 VMLQATIPGS
+595 VMLQVTIPGS
-605 DLTYYKANIR
+605 DLSYFKVDLK
-615 QKFYRPIGFANLVFG
+615 QKFYRPLGFANLVFG
-630 FDGELGYIG
+630 FNGELGYIG
-639 AYGDTKKTPF
+639 TYGDTKKTPF

-655 GGPKSIRGFESNT
+655 GGPRSIRGFESNT

-673 TPSPCYNFDP
+673 TPAPCYEFN
-683 ATEECPLII
+683 AKTGECPLII
-692 DTDFDGTPDSI
+692 DTDFDGTPDAI
-703 AQNPYL
+703 AQNPYG
-709 YQQRRNPIG
+709 YQQLRDPIG
-718 GNFLIE
+718 GNFLVE
-724 GSLQLIFKL
+724 GSMQMIFKL
-733 PIIEDQRSMRS
+733 PMIEDQRSMRS

-750 GNVFSTDCQDY
+750 GNVFSTDCQPY
-761 QINCYD
+761 QINCYE
-767 ASIDELRYS
+767 ASFDDMKYS

-789 MSFSFSQPFNNG
+789 MSFSFSQPFNDG
-801 IYDKTE
+801 IYDRTE

>member
-1 MIFQNFYKAQPQNMK
+1 MK
-16 NFVITLLALFSISS
+16 KLLLCFLAFFSFA
-30 VAFEE
+30 VTAFDE

-55 TAIPVSVGDKMDQG
+55 TAIPVSVGDKMNEG

-89 AKDGSTLIISV
+89 GKDGNALIISV
-100 LERPSISKI
+100 AERPSISSI

-122 LKGLEG
+122 LQGLDG
-128 AGIAEGQVYKRSTL
+128 AGISEGQVYKRSTL

-149 VRQYASQG
+149 IRQYASQG

-165 ETTDMPRNTLD
+165 ETIDKPRNTIE

-194 IGNTLFSD
+194 IGNELFTD
-202 EELMTGF
+202 ADLMTGF
-209 ELKEGKWYSFLSNK
+209 ELQEGKWYSFLSNK
-223 NKYSKEKLEGDI
+223 DKYSKEKLEGDI
-235 ENLESFYLNRG
+235 ENLESFYLDRG

-260 KDKKDVYITLSVSE
+260 KDKQDVFITLSIRE
-274 GIQYK
+274 GEQYK
-279 VSDVNVIGEMPID
+279 ID
-292 EKIYSPIVNSQKGLI
+292 EVNIIGDVPLDEGMYNPILEGLKDQI
-307 YSQAQITQ
+307 YSQAQITS
-315 IEEYFVNLL
+315 IEEYLVNFL

-335 GNPEINEEDNSV
+335 GNPEMSEEANKV
-347 SLLFLVQPGNRT
+347 SLIFLVQPGNRT

-396 SKVRLERLGF
+396 SKLRLERLGF

-436 SVGGS
+436 SIGGS

-450 LGLNLSDNNYLGTG
+450 LGLNLSDNNFLGSG
-464 NRFIFG
+464 NRFNLA
-470 INKSIYQESYN
+470 INKSVYQEAYN

-496 GYSIYFRETDYGE
+496 GYSVYYRVTDYGE

-516 TNSQGLGV
+516 TNSMGGGV

-530 SDTQRI
+530 SDTTRI

-557 ADFLESEGTVFDVL
+557 ADFLASEGTVFDVF

-577 SRITLNRGMFPTY
+577 SKMTLNRGMFPTY
-590 GASTD
+590 GSSTD
-595 VMLQATIPGS
+595 VMLQVTVPGS
-605 DLTYYKANIR
+605 DLTYFKTNIK
-615 QKFYRPIGFANLVFG
+615 QKFYRPLGFANLVFG
-630 FDGELGYIG
+630 FDGELGYLG
-639 AYGDTKKTPF
+639 TYGDTEKTPF

-655 GGPKSIRGFESNT
+655 GGPRSIRGFESNT

-673 TPSPCYNFDP
+673 TPAPCYEFD
-683 ATEECPLII
+683 AKTGECPLIV
-692 DTDFDGTPDSI
+692 DTDFDGIPDSI
-703 AQNPYL
+703 AQNPYGA
-709 YQQRRNPIG
+709 QQIRDPIG
-718 GNFLIE
+718 GNFLVE

-733 PIIEDQRSMRS
+733 PMVEDQRSMRS
-744 AFFLDF
+744 AFFVDF
-750 GNVFSTDCQDY
+750 GNVFSTDCQEY
-761 QINCYD
+761 QLNCYEP
-767 ASIDELRYS
+767 SVDELKYS

-789 MSFSFSQPFNNG
+789 MSFSFSQPFNDG
-801 IYDKTE
+801 IYDRTE

>member
-1 MIFQNFYKAQPQNMK
+1 MK
-16 NFVITLLALFSISS
+16 NIAIYFLAFISLS
-30 VAFEE
+30 ASAFEE

-40 IRIVGLQRVS
+40 IRIIGLQRVS

-55 TAIPVSVGDKMDQG
+55 TAIPVSVGDRMNQA
-69 KVSEIT
+69 KVREISK
-75 RALFS
+75 ALFA

-89 AKDGSTLIISV
+89 AKDGNALIISL
-100 LERPSISKI
+100 LERPSISSI

-122 LKGLEG
+122 LNGLEG

-149 VRQYASQG
+149 VRQYSSQG
-157 RYGAGVEI
+157 RYGASVDI
-165 ETTDMPRNTLD
+165 ETEDRPRNTLA

-194 IGNTLFSD
+194 IGNNLFTD

-209 ELKEGKWYSFLSNK
+209 ELQEGKWYTFLSNK
-223 NKYSKEKLEGDI
+223 DKYSKEKLEGDI
-235 ENLESFYLNRG
+235 ENLESFYLDRG
-246 YLKFSIESSQVSVS
+246 YLKFSKE
-260 KDKKDVYITLSVSE
+260 DVFITLSISE
-274 GIQYK
+274 GEQYK
-279 VSDVNVIGEMPID
+279 INEVSVIGEMPLD
-292 EKIYSPIVNSQKGLI
+292 EALYNPIVESQKDRI

-324 GNEGYTFAEVT
+324 GNEGYTFAEVS
-335 GNPEINEEDNSV
+335 GNPEINQANKTV

-365 FSGNYLTNDEV
+365 FAGNYLTNDEV

-450 LGLNLSDNNYLGTG
+450 IGLNLSDNNYLGSG
-464 NRFIFG
+464 NRFVFG

-481 ISFFD
+481 VSFFD

-509 YNVANYL
+509 YNIANYL

-536 GLNLNF
+536 GLNINF
-542 DNTDIDPGSL
+542 DNTDIDSGSL

-557 ADFLESEGTVFDVL
+557 ADFLSSEGTVFDVL

-577 SRITLNRGMFPTY
+577 SRVTLNRGMFPTY
-590 GASTD
+590 GSSTD

-605 DLTYYKANIR
+605 DLTYYKTNLR
-615 QKFYRPIGFANLVFG
+615 QKFYRPLGFSNLVFG

-655 GGPKSIRGFESNT
+655 GGPRSIRGFESNT

-673 TPSPCYNFDP
+673 TPSPCYDFDP
-683 ATEECPLII
+683 VTEECPLIV

-709 YQQRRNPIG
+709 YQQRRDPIG
-718 GNFLIE
+718 GNLLIE

-733 PIIEDQRSMRS
+733 PMIEDQRSMRS

-761 QINCYD
+761 QINCFEP
-767 ASIDELRYS
+767 SVDELRYS
-776 VGVGVTWITGFGP
+776 IGVGVTWITGFGP
-789 MSFSFSQPFNNG
+789 MSFSFSQPFNDG
-801 IYDKTE
+801 IYDRTE

>member
-1 MIFQNFYKAQPQNMK
+1 MTVSLSA
-16 NFVITLLALFSISS
+16 S
-30 VAFEE
+30 AFED

-40 IRIVGLQRVS
+40 IRIIGLQRVS

-55 TAIPVSVGDKMDQG
+55 TAIPVSVGDTMNKEKISD
-69 KVSEIT
+69 IT

-80 TAQFNDIQI
+80 TGQFNDIQI
-89 AKDGSTLIISV
+89 AKDGNALILSV
-100 LERPSISKI
+100 LERPSVALI

-128 AGIAEGQVYKRSTL
+128 AGISQGQVYKRSTL

-149 VRQYASQG
+149 VRQYSSQG
-157 RYGAGVEI
+157 RYGAGVEV
-165 ETTDMPRNTLD
+165 ETTAMPRNTIN
-176 LKIIIDEGKS
+176 LKIIIDEGES
-186 AKIKKVNI
+186 ASIKKVNI
-194 IGNTLFSD
+194 IGNEIFSD
-202 EELMTGF
+202 DDLKQGF
-209 ELKEGKWYSFLSNK
+209 ELKEGKWYAFLSN
-223 NKYSKEKLEGDI
+223 NDKYSREKLEGDI
-235 ENLESFYLNRG
+235 ENLESYYLDRG
-246 YLKFSIESSQVSVS
+246 YLKFSIESSQVSIS
-260 KDKKDVYITLSVSE
+260 KNKEDVFITLSLSE
-274 GIQYK
+274 GVQYK
-279 VSDVNVIGEMPID
+279 INDVNVIGDMPLNED
-292 EKIYSPIVNSQKGLI
+292 MYLPIMESQKDQI

-315 IEEYFVNLL
+315 IEEYLVNLL

-335 GNPEINEEDNSV
+335 GNPEINEDDQTV
-347 SLLFLVQPGNRT
+347 ALLFVVQPGNRT
-359 YARKIL
+359 YARKIQ

-390 DNLIEG
+390 DNLIEA

-406 FKEVNVETIPVP
+406 FKEVAVETIPVA
-418 GTEDQV
+418 GSEDQV
-424 DIEFTVEEESTS
+424 DIEFSVEEESTS

-450 LGLNLSDNNYLGTG
+450 LGLNLSDNNFLGSG
-464 NRFIFG
+464 NRFILG

-496 GYSIYFRETDYGE
+496 GYSLYFRETDYGE
-509 YNVANYL
+509 FNVANYL

-557 ADFLESEGTVFDVL
+557 SDFLASEGTIFDVL

-590 GASTD
+590 GSSTD

-605 DLTYYKANIR
+605 DLTYYKTNIR

-630 FDGELGYIG
+630 FTGELGYIDT
-639 AYGDTKKTPF
+639 YGDTKKTPF

-655 GGPKSIRGFESNT
+655 GGPRSIRGFESNT

-673 TPSPCYNFDP
+673 TPSPCYNFNP
-683 ATEECPLII
+683 ETEECPLLI
-692 DTDFDGTPDSI
+692 DSDFDGTPDTI
-703 AQNPYL
+703 GQNPYL
-709 YQQRRNPIG
+709 YQQGRDPIG
-718 GNFLIE
+718 GNFLVE
-724 GSLQLIFKL
+724 GSLQIIFKL

-761 QINCYD
+761 QINCYEP
-767 ASIDELRYS
+767 SVDELRYS
-776 VGVGVTWITGFGP
+776 IGVGVTWITGFGP
-789 MSFSFSQPFNNG
+789 MSFSFSQPFNDG
-801 IYDKTE
+801 PFDKTE

>member
-1 MIFQNFYKAQPQNMK
+1 MK
-16 NFVITLLALFSISS
+16 KLLLCFLAFFSFA
-30 VAFEE
+30 VTAFDE

-55 TAIPVSVGDKMDQG
+55 TAIPVSVGDKMNEG

-89 AKDGSTLIISV
+89 GKDGNALIISV
-100 LERPSISKI
+100 AERPSISSI

-122 LKGLEG
+122 LQGLDG
-128 AGIAEGQVYKRSTL
+128 AGISEGQVYKRSTL

-149 VRQYASQG
+149 IRQYASQG

-165 ETTDMPRNTLD
+165 ETIDKPRNTIE

-194 IGNTLFSD
+194 IGNELFTD
-202 EELMTGF
+202 ADLMTGF
-209 ELKEGKWYSFLSNK
+209 ELQEGKWYSFLSNK
-223 NKYSKEKLEGDI
+223 DKYSKEKLEGDI
-235 ENLESFYLNRG
+235 ENLESFYLDRG

-260 KDKKDVYITLSVSE
+260 KDKQDVFITLSISE
-274 GIQYK
+274 GEQYK
-279 VSDVNVIGEMPID
+279 ID
-292 EKIYSPIVNSQKGLI
+292 EVNIIGDVPLDEGMYNPILEGLKDQI
-307 YSQAQITQ
+307 YSQAQITS
-315 IEEYFVNLL
+315 IEEYLVNFL

-335 GNPEINEEDNSV
+335 GNPEMSEEANKV
-347 SLLFLVQPGNRT
+347 SLIFLVQPGNRT

-396 SKVRLERLGF
+396 SKLRLERLGF

-436 SVGGS
+436 SIGGS

-450 LGLNLSDNNYLGTG
+450 LGLNLSDNNFLGSG
-464 NRFIFG
+464 NRFNLA
-470 INKSIYQESYN
+470 INKSVYQEAYN

-496 GYSIYFRETDYGE
+496 GYSVYYRVTDYGE

-516 TNSQGLGV
+516 TNSMGGGV

-530 SDTQRI
+530 SDITRI

-557 ADFLESEGTVFDVL
+557 ADFLASEGTVFDVF

-577 SRITLNRGMFPTY
+577 SKMTLNRGMFPTY
-590 GASTD
+590 GSSTD
-595 VMLQATIPGS
+595 VMLQVTVPGS
-605 DLTYYKANIR
+605 DLTYFKTNIK
-615 QKFYRPIGFANLVFG
+615 QKFYRPLGFANLVFG
-630 FDGELGYIG
+630 FDGELGYLG
-639 AYGDTKKTPF
+639 AYGDTQKTPF

-655 GGPKSIRGFESNT
+655 GGPRSIRGFESNT

-673 TPSPCYNFDP
+673 TPAPCYEFD
-683 ATEECPLII
+683 AKTGECPLIV
-692 DTDFDGTPDSI
+692 DTDFDGIPDSI
-703 AQNPYL
+703 AQNPYG
-709 YQQRRNPIG
+709 YQQIRDPIG
-718 GNFLIE
+718 GNFLVE

-733 PIIEDQRSMRS
+733 PMVEDQRSMRS
-744 AFFLDF
+744 AFFVDF
-750 GNVFSTDCQDY
+750 GNVFSTDCQEY
-761 QINCYD
+761 QLNCYEP
-767 ASIDELRYS
+767 SVDELKYS

-789 MSFSFSQPFNNG
+789 MSFSFSQPFNDG
-801 IYDKTE
+801 IYDRTE

>member
-1 MIFQNFYKAQPQNMK
+1 MKKIFLFC
-16 NFVITLLALFSISS
+16 LAFLSFMA
-30 VAFEE
+30 VAFDE
-35 FLITD
+35 FIITD

-55 TAIPVSVGDKMDQG
+55 TAIPVSVGDKMNQG

-75 RALFS
+75 KALFS
-80 TAQFNDIQI
+80 TAQFNDIQVG
-89 AKDGSTLIISV
+89 KDGNALLISV
-100 LERPSISKI
+100 LERPSISAI
-109 ELEGN
+109 ELDGN

-165 ETTDMPRNTLD
+165 ETINKPRNTVE

-194 IGNTLFSD
+194 IGNEVFSD
-202 EELMTGF
+202 SDLMAGF
-209 ELKEGKWYSFLSNK
+209 ELQEGKWYSFLSNK
-223 NKYSKEKLEGDI
+223 DKYSKEKLKGDI
-235 ENLESFYLNRG
+235 ENLESFYLDRG

-260 KDKKDVYITLSVSE
+260 KDKKDVFITLSISE
-274 GIQYK
+274 GVQYTI
-279 VSDVNVIGEMPID
+279 DEVNVIGDMPIE
-292 EKIYSPIVNSQKGLI
+292 EKMYTPILDGLKDQI
-307 YSQAQITQ
+307 YSQAQITS
-315 IEEYFVNLL
+315 IEEYLVNYL

-335 GNPEINEEDNSV
+335 GNPEINVEENTV
-347 SLLFLVQPGNRT
+347 SLIFLVQPGNRT

-406 FKEVNVETIPVP
+406 FKEVSVETIPVP

-436 SVGGS
+436 SIGGS

-450 LGLNLSDNNYLGTG
+450 LGLNLSDNNFLGTG
-464 NRFIFG
+464 NRFNLA
-470 INKSIYQESYN
+470 INKSVYQEAYN
-481 ISFFD
+481 VSFFD

-496 GYSIYFRETDYGE
+496 GYSVYYRVTDYGE

-516 TNSQGLGV
+516 TNSMGGGV

-530 SDTQRI
+530 SDTTRI
-536 GLNLNF
+536 GLNLNI

-557 ADFLESEGTVFDVL
+557 ADFLASEGTVFDVL

-577 SRITLNRGMFPTY
+577 SRMTLNRGMFPTY
-590 GASTD
+590 GSSTD
-595 VMLQATIPGS
+595 VMLQVTIPGS
-605 DLTYYKANIR
+605 DLSYFKVDLK
-615 QKFYRPIGFANLVFG
+615 QKFYRPLGFANLVFG
-630 FDGELGYIG
+630 FSGELGYIG
-639 AYGDTKKTPF
+639 TYGDTKKTPF

-655 GGPKSIRGFESNT
+655 GGPRSIRGFESNT

-673 TPSPCYNFDP
+673 TPAPCYEFN
-683 ATEECPLII
+683 AKTGECPFII
-692 DTDFDGTPDSI
+692 DTDFDGTPDAI
-703 AQNPYL
+703 AQNPYG
-709 YQQRRNPIG
+709 YQQLRDPIG
-718 GNFLIE
+718 GNFLVE
-724 GSLQLIFKL
+724 GSMQMIFKL
-733 PIIEDQRSMRS
+733 PMIEDQRSMRS

-750 GNVFSTDCQDY
+750 GNVFSTDCQPY
-761 QINCYD
+761 QINCYE
-767 ASIDELRYS
+767 ASFDEMKYS

-789 MSFSFSQPFNNG
+789 MSFSFSQPFNDG
-801 IYDKTE
+801 IYDRTE

>member
-1 MIFQNFYKAQPQNMK
+1 MK
-16 NFVITLLALFSISS
+16 NIALYFLAFISLS
-30 VAFEE
+30 ASAFEE

-40 IRIVGLQRVS
+40 IRIIGLQRVS

-55 TAIPVSVGDKMDQG
+55 TAIPVSVGDKMSQS
-69 KVSEIT
+69 KVREISK
-75 RALFS
+75 ALFA

-89 AKDGSTLIISV
+89 AKDGNALIISL
-100 LERPSISKI
+100 LERPSISSI

-149 VRQYASQG
+149 VRQYSSQG
-157 RYGAGVEI
+157 RYGASVNI
-165 ETTDMPRNTLD
+165 ETEDRPRNTLA

-194 IGNTLFSD
+194 IGNNLFTD
-202 EELMTGF
+202 DELMTGF
-209 ELKEGKWYSFLSNK
+209 ELQEGKWYTFLSNK
-223 NKYSKEKLEGDI
+223 DKYSKEKLEGDI
-235 ENLESFYLNRG
+235 ENLESFYLDRG

-260 KDKKDVYITLSVSE
+260 KNKEDVFITLSISE
-274 GIQYK
+274 GEQYK
-279 VSDVNVIGEMPID
+279 IDEVSVIGEMPLD
-292 EKIYSPIVNSQKGLI
+292 EALYNPIVESQKDKI

-324 GNEGYTFAEVT
+324 GNEGYTFAEVS
-335 GNPEINEEDNSV
+335 GNPEINQDNKTV
-347 SLLFLVQPGNRT
+347 SLIFLVQPGNRT

-365 FSGNYLTNDEV
+365 FAGNYLTNDEV

-450 LGLNLSDNNYLGTG
+450 IGLNLSDNNYLGSG

-509 YNVANYL
+509 YNIANYL

-536 GLNLNF
+536 GLNINF
-542 DNTDIDPGSL
+542 DNTDIDSGSL

-557 ADFLESEGTVFDVL
+557 ADFLSSEGTVFDVL

-577 SRITLNRGMFPTY
+577 SRVTLNRGMFPTY
-590 GASTD
+590 GSSTD

-605 DLTYYKANIR
+605 DLTYYKTNLR
-615 QKFYRPIGFANLVFG
+615 QKFYRPLGFSNLVFG

-655 GGPKSIRGFESNT
+655 GGPRSIRGFESNT

-683 ATEECPLII
+683 VTEECPLIV
-692 DTDFDGTPDSI
+692 DSDFDGTPDSI

-709 YQQRRNPIG
+709 YQQRRDPIG
-718 GNFLIE
+718 GNLLIE

-733 PIIEDQRSMRS
+733 PMIEDQRSMRS

-761 QINCYD
+761 QINCFEPS
-767 ASIDELRYS
+767 ADELRYS
-776 VGVGVTWITGFGP
+776 IGVGVTWITGFGP
-789 MSFSFSQPFNNG
+789 MSFSFSQPFNDG
-801 IYDKTE
+801 IYDRTE